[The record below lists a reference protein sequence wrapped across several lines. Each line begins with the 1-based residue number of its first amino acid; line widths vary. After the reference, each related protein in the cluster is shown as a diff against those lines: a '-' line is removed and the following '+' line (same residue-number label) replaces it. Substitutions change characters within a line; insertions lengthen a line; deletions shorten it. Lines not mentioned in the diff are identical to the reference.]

1 MSHRARSSAR
11 RPSVPAWRPTR
22 LVLALP
28 AWFLHA
34 AVLAQDAPAAP
45 AAQTVVVTGS
55 NVRRTDSETPSPVQV
70 LTAADI
76 KNSGYTS
83 IGDVLHNITAN
94 NMGSLSQSAPSAFA
108 AGGSGVA
115 LRGLTVGATLVLID
129 GHRMA
134 SYPMPDDGERDFV
147 DISSIPIDAIER
159 IEVLKDG
166 ASAVYGSDA
175 IAGVVNVILK
185 KTFTGLTMSAETGLS
200 SHGDGA
206 TQHASITTGWGS
218 LDKDGQN
225 AYISVEARHANSILL
240 KSRPYLARTD
250 WTPYGGAN
258 LTQGTGPTDT
268 SGQVGVL
275 TGAGGAPSGASS
287 GAGSGTGYLLD
298 ANSKPVDFYP
308 GCTSAQAQADQC
320 GYSNPH
326 QTLSPSTTNLDVMGR
341 YTKSLAGGWQ
351 ANLQGSLLRSEAH
364 QVGLYNN
371 AAATGMGIGG
381 NGGGLNLFHFGPGS
395 APTPAFPDSFP
406 FVLTV
411 PANYPGNTTGDTAP
425 LVYDFRDIGPLEQT
439 VVSTSYRAVAELAGS
454 IGEWDLNGSVG
465 FTRVGTKASFHHYID
480 FPALQD
486 ALDNGSYLVDGSNSA
501 AVLATVAPN
510 ASSTSTNSLTFVSAR
525 ANRTLATLPGGD
537 LGLGIGADFTH
548 RDLKELFP
556 QSFVNGSQAI
566 GIYSFAKGKQ
576 SVSAAYAELVA
587 PVTKQLE
594 LDLAGR
600 VDHYDTT
607 GTSATPKAGFKF
619 TPVQELTLRGTF
631 SKGFRAP
638 NPAEVGDAGSTSG
651 FVGNLRD
658 PVYCPTSPANP
669 LGAPLPNLPQGMINP
684 CDIALQEL
692 QLSAPHLKPE
702 KSTSFTIGTIFEP
715 NKTYSATLD
724 YYHITVRNQIISVG
738 QLGQTGLD
746 DAAALGTI
754 IYRDSSQNILY
765 DTYPFINANTTT
777 TSGVD
782 LDLVGKYDLHEA
794 GQLKAEVQVSYM
806 LQYDLTTA
814 SGKFHLAGTH
824 GPAFVSE
831 DTGTPRTRGAFTLTW
846 GKGPFEIAGT
856 VNYISH
862 YSVLDPSEQISDCAT
877 ALSSVFPQDPNSNT
891 VVQPPSRFCHVGAFT
906 ELNVVARY
914 NVDTHLQL
922 HAGVTNL
929 LNKKAPYDLQT
940 FGAPGNGAE
949 QGGAPYNPSYH
960 QDGAVGP
967 MITLGGT
974 YTF

>member
-1 MSHRARSSAR
+1 MSSPKRSL
-11 RPSVPAWRPTR
+11 PMWRPAT
-22 LVLALP
+22 LVVALP
-28 AWFLHA
+28 VWLVHG
-34 AVLAQDAPAAP
+34 AVLAQDAAP
-45 AAQTVVVTGS
+45 AAAAQQVVVTGS
-55 NVRRTDSETPSPVQV
+55 NIRRTDTETPSPVQV
-70 LTAADI
+70 LTAEDI

-83 IGDVLHNITAN
+83 VGDVLHNITAN

-147 DISSIPIDAIER
+147 DISSIPIEAIER

-185 KTFTGLTMSAETGLS
+185 KSFTGLTLSAETGVS

-206 TQHASITTGWGS
+206 TQHGSIMAGWGD
-218 LDKDGQN
+218 LEKDGQN
-225 AYISVEARHANSILL
+225 AYVALEGRHANAILL
-240 KSRPYLARTD
+240 KNRSYLARTD

-258 LTQGTGPTDT
+258 LTQGTD
-268 SGQVGVL
+268 SG
-275 TGAGGAPSGASS
+275 ADSGASS
-287 GAGSGTGYLLD
+287 GAGSGTGYLVD
-298 ANSKPVDFYP
+298 ANGNKTYYP
-308 GCTSAQAQADQC
+308 GCTATPAAADQC
-320 GYSNPH
+320 GYKNPY
-326 QTLSPSTTNLDVMGR
+326 QTLSPSTTNLDLLGR
-341 YTKSLAGGWQ
+341 YTKTLGDGWQ
-351 ANLQGSLLRSEAH
+351 ANLQGSMLRSEAH

-371 AAATGMGIGG
+371 AAATGVGSGG

-411 PANYPGNTTGDTAP
+411 PSTYPGNTTGDTAN
-425 LVYDFRDIGPLEQT
+425 LLYDFTDIGPLEQT
-439 VVSTSYRAVAELAGS
+439 TVTTSYRAVAELAGS
-454 IGEWDLNGSVG
+454 IGDWDLNGSVG
-465 FTRVGTKASFHHYID
+465 YTRAATKASFYHYID

-486 ALDNGSYLVDGSNSA
+486 ALNDGSYLVDGTNSQA
-501 AVLATVAPN
+501 ELNTVAPG
-510 ASSTSTNSLTFVSAR
+510 ASSTSTNDLYFVSAR
-525 ANRTLATLPGGD
+525 GGTTLADLPGGP
-537 LGLGIGADFTH
+537 LGLSIGADFTH
-548 RDLKELFP
+548 RQLHELFP
-556 QSFVNGSQAI
+556 PSFVNGSQAI
-566 GIYSFAKGKQ
+566 GIYSFAEGKQ
-576 SVSAAYAELVA
+576 TVSAAYAEVVA

-594 LDLAGR
+594 LDVAGR

-619 TPVQELTLRGTF
+619 TPVQEFTLRGTF

-651 FVGNLRD
+651 FVGNLHD
-658 PVYCPTSPANP
+658 PVYCP
-669 LGAPLPNLPQGMINP
+669 GGVVQPNLPPGMLDP
-684 CDIALQEL
+684 CNIALQEL

-702 KSTSFTIGTIFEP
+702 KSTSFTLGTIFEP

-724 YYHITVRNQIISVG
+724 YYHITIRNQIISVG
-738 QLGQTGLD
+738 QLGQLGLD
-746 DAAALGTI
+746 DAAQLGTT
-754 IYRDSSQNILY
+754 IYRDSNQNILY

-782 LDLVGKYDLHEA
+782 LDVVGKYDLHEA
-794 GQLKAEVQVSYM
+794 GHLKAEVQVSYM
-806 LQYDLTTA
+806 IAYDLTAQGVTY
-814 SGKFHLAGTH
+814 HLAGTH

-831 DTGTPRTRGAFTLTW
+831 DTGTPRTRGAFSLTW
-846 GKGPFEIAGT
+846 DKGPFEIEGT

-862 YSVLDPSEQISDCAT
+862 YSVTDPSEGIPDCAT
-877 ALSSVFPQDPNSNT
+877 ALSSVFPNGN
-891 VVQPPSRFCHVGAFT
+891 VPSQFCHVGSFT

-914 NVDTHLQL
+914 NWDEHLQL

-940 FGAPGNGAE
+940 FGSPGNGAE

-967 MITLGGT
+967 MITVGAT

>member
-1 MSHRARSSAR
+1 MSSPIRSLAK
-11 RPSVPAWRPTR
+11 WRPAQ
-22 LVLALP
+22 LVVALP
-28 AWFLHA
+28 IWLIHGA
-34 AVLAQDAPAAP
+34 AVAQDAPTAQS
-45 AAQTVVVTGS
+45 QTVTVTGS
-55 NVRRTDSETPSPVQV
+55 NVRRTDSETPSPVEV
-70 LTAADI
+70 ITAKDI

-83 IGDVLHNITAN
+83 VGDVLHNITAN

-185 KTFTGLTMSAETGLS
+185 KSFTGLTMSAETGIS

-206 TQHASITTGWGS
+206 TQHASITTGWGDLS
-218 LDKDGQN
+218 KDGQN
-225 AYISVEARHANSILL
+225 AYISLEGRHANSILL

-258 LTQGTGPTDT
+258 LTQGTA
-268 SGQVGVL
+268 SG
-275 TGAGGAPSGASS
+275 ADSGASS
-287 GAGSGTGYLLD
+287 GAGSGTGVLTDSSGNPLVY
-298 ANSKPVDFYP
+298 YP
-308 GCTSAQAQADQC
+308 GCTATQAAADQC
-320 GYSNPH
+320 GYRNPY
-326 QTLSPSTTNLDVMGR
+326 QTLSPSTTNLDVLGR
-341 YTKSLAGGWQ
+341 YTKNLSGGWQ
-351 ANLQGSLLRSEAH
+351 ANFQGSMLRSEAH

-371 AAATGMGIGG
+371 AAATGVGSGG
-381 NGGGLNLFHFGPGS
+381 NGGGLNLFHFGPGA

-411 PANYPGNTTGDTAP
+411 PATYPGNTTGDTAN
-425 LVYDFRDIGPLEQT
+425 LLYDFPDIGPLEQT
-439 VVSTSYRAVAELAGS
+439 TVTTSYRAVAELAGS
-454 IGEWDLNGSVG
+454 IGDWDLNGSVG
-465 FTRVGTKASFHHYID
+465 WTRAATRASFHHYID
-480 FPALQD
+480 FPAMQD
-486 ALDNGSYLVDGSNSA
+486 ALDSGSYLVGGPNSA
-501 AVLATVAPN
+501 AELATVAPN
-510 ASSTSTNSLTFVSAR
+510 ASSTSTNDLTFASVRGST
-525 ANRTLATLPGGD
+525 TLAELSGGP
-537 LGLGIGADFTH
+537 LGLSIGADFTH
-548 RDLKELFP
+548 RQLKELFP
-556 QSFVNGSQAI
+556 PSFVNGSQAI
-566 GIYSFAKGKQ
+566 GIYSFAEGKQ
-576 SVSAAYAELVA
+576 TVSAAYAELVA

-594 LDLAGR
+594 LDVAGR
-600 VDHYDTT
+600 VDHYNTT

-619 TPVQELTLRGTF
+619 TPVHEFTLRGTF

-638 NPAEVGDAGSTSG
+638 NPAETGNAGSTSG
-651 FVGNLRD
+651 FVGNLHD
-658 PVYCPTSPANP
+658 PVYCPNGNVQPDLPA
-669 LGAPLPNLPQGMINP
+669 GMLDP
-684 CDIALQEL
+684 CNIALQEL
-692 QLSAPHLKPE
+692 QLSSPHLKPE
-702 KSTSFTIGTIFEP
+702 KSTSFTLGTIFEP

-724 YYHITVRNQIISVG
+724 YYHITIRNQIISVG

-746 DAAALGTI
+746 DAASLGTI

-777 TSGVD
+777 TSGLD
-782 LDLVGKYDLHEA
+782 LDVIGKYDLHEA

-806 LQYDLTTA
+806 LQYDLTA
-814 SGKFHLAGTH
+814 QGVKYHLAGTH

-862 YSVLDPSEQISDCAT
+862 YSVTDPSEGIPDCDT
-877 ALSSVFPQDPNSNT
+877 ALSSVFPDGGA
-891 VVQPPSRFCHVGAFT
+891 PSKFCHVSSFT

-914 NVDTHLQL
+914 NWDEHLQL

-940 FGAPGNGAE
+940 FGSPGNGAE

-967 MITLGGT
+967 MFTIGAS

>member
-1 MSHRARSSAR
+1 MSNPIRSLAK
-11 RPSVPAWRPTR
+11 WRPAQF
-22 LVLALP
+22 VVALP
-28 AWFLHA
+28 VWLIHGAGY
-34 AVLAQDAPAAP
+34 AQDTPAAP
-45 AAQTVVVTGS
+45 AAQQVIVTGS

-83 IGDVLHNITAN
+83 VGDVLHNITAN

-185 KTFTGLTMSAETGLS
+185 KSFTGLTMSAETGAS

-206 TQHASITTGWGS
+206 TQHASIMAGWGDLS
-218 LDKDGQN
+218 KDGQN
-225 AYISVEARHANSILL
+225 GYIAIEGRHANAILL
-240 KSRPYLARTD
+240 KNRPYLARTD

-258 LTQGTGPTDT
+258 LTQGTD
-268 SGQVGVL
+268 SGAV
-275 TGAGGAPSGASS
+275 SGASS
-287 GAGSGTGYLLD
+287 GAGSGTGVLTDTSGNPLVY
-298 ANSKPVDFYP
+298 YP
-308 GCTSAQAQADQC
+308 GCTATQAAADQC
-320 GYSNPH
+320 GYKNPY

-341 YTKSLAGGWQ
+341 YTKNLAGGWQ
-351 ANLQGSLLRSEAH
+351 ANVQGSMLRSEAH
-364 QVGLYNN
+364 QVGLFNN
-371 AAATGMGIGG
+371 AAATGVGIGG
-381 NGGGLNLFHFGPGS
+381 NGGGLNLFHFGPGA

-411 PANYPGNTTGDTAP
+411 PSTYPGNTTGDTAN
-425 LVYDFRDIGPLEQT
+425 LLYDFTDIGPLEQT
-439 VVSTSYRAVAELAGS
+439 TVTTSYRAVAELAGS
-454 IGEWDLNGSVG
+454 IGDWDVNGSLG
-465 FTRVGTKASFHHYID
+465 YTRAATKASFYHYID
-480 FPALQD
+480 FPAMQD
-486 ALDNGSYLVDGSNSA
+486 ALNSGSYLVDGTNSA
-501 AVLATVAPN
+501 AELATVAPG
-510 ASSTSTNSLTFVSAR
+510 ASSTSTNDLMFASVRGGT
-525 ANRTLATLPGGD
+525 TLADLSGGP
-537 LGLGIGADFTH
+537 LGLSIGADFTH
-548 RDLKELFP
+548 RQLKELFP
-556 QSFVNGSQAI
+556 PSFVNGSQAI
-566 GIYSFAKGKQ
+566 GIYSFAEGKQ
-576 SVSAAYAELVA
+576 TVSAAYAELVA

-594 LDLAGR
+594 LDVAGR

-619 TPVQELTLRGTF
+619 TPVQEFTLRGTF

-638 NPAEVGDAGSTSG
+638 NPAEIGDAGSTSG
-651 FVGNLRD
+651 FVGNLHD
-658 PVYCPTSPANP
+658 PVYCP
-669 LGAPLPNLPQGMINP
+669 GGVVQPNLPAGMLDHCN
-684 CDIALQEL
+684 IALQEL
-692 QLSAPHLKPE
+692 QLSSPHLKPE
-702 KSTSFTIGTIFEP
+702 KSTSFTLGTIFEP

-724 YYHITVRNQIISVG
+724 YYHITIRNQIISVG

-746 DAAALGTI
+746 DAAALGTT

-777 TSGVD
+777 TSGLD
-782 LDLVGKYDLHEA
+782 LDVVGKYDLHEA
-794 GQLKAEVQVSYM
+794 GHLKAEVQVSYM
-806 LQYDLTTA
+806 LQYDLTTQ
-814 SGKFHLAGTH
+814 SGTFHLAGTH

-856 VNYISH
+856 VNYISR
-862 YSVLDPSEQISDCAT
+862 YSVTDPSEQIDTCAE
-877 ALSSVFPQDPNSNT
+877 ALSSVFPDGN
-891 VVQPPSRFCHVGAFT
+891 VPSKFCHVGSFT

-914 NVDTHLQL
+914 TWNEHLQL

-940 FGAPGNGAE
+940 FGSPGNGAE

-967 MITLGGT
+967 MITVGGT

>member
-1 MSHRARSSAR
+1 MSSPIRSLAK
-11 RPSVPAWRPTR
+11 WRPAQ
-22 LVLALP
+22 LVVALP
-28 AWFLHA
+28 IWLIHGA
-34 AVLAQDAPAAP
+34 AVAQDAPTAQS
-45 AAQTVVVTGS
+45 QTVTVTGS
-55 NVRRTDSETPSPVQV
+55 NVRRTDSETPSPVEV
-70 LTAADI
+70 ITAKDI

-83 IGDVLHNITAN
+83 VGDVLHNITAN

-185 KTFTGLTMSAETGLS
+185 KSFTGLTMSAETGIS

-206 TQHASITTGWGS
+206 TQHASITTGWGDLS
-218 LDKDGQN
+218 KDGQN
-225 AYISVEARHANSILL
+225 AYISLEGRHANSILL

-258 LTQGTGPTDT
+258 LTQGTA
-268 SGQVGVL
+268 SG
-275 TGAGGAPSGASS
+275 ADSGASS
-287 GAGSGTGYLLD
+287 GAGSGTGVLTDSSGNPLVY
-298 ANSKPVDFYP
+298 YP
-308 GCTSAQAQADQC
+308 GCTATQAAADQC
-320 GYSNPH
+320 GYRNPY
-326 QTLSPSTTNLDVMGR
+326 QTLSPSTTNLDVLGR
-341 YTKSLAGGWQ
+341 YTKNLSGGWQ
-351 ANLQGSLLRSEAH
+351 ANFQGSMLRSEAH

-371 AAATGMGIGG
+371 AAATGVGVGG
-381 NGGGLNLFHFGPGS
+381 NGGGLNLFHFGPGA

-411 PANYPGNTTGDTAP
+411 PATYPGNTTGDTAN
-425 LVYDFRDIGPLEQT
+425 LLYDFTDIGPLEQT
-439 VVSTSYRAVAELAGS
+439 TVTTSYRAVAELAGS
-454 IGEWDLNGSVG
+454 IGDWDLNGSVG
-465 FTRVGTKASFHHYID
+465 WTRAATRASFHHYID
-480 FPALQD
+480 FPAMQD
-486 ALDNGSYLVDGSNSA
+486 ALDSGSYLVGGPNSA
-501 AVLATVAPN
+501 AELATVAPN
-510 ASSTSTNSLTFVSAR
+510 ASSTSTNDLTFASVRGST
-525 ANRTLATLPGGD
+525 TLAELSGGP
-537 LGLGIGADFTH
+537 LGLSIGADFTH
-548 RDLKELFP
+548 RQLKELFP
-556 QSFVNGSQAI
+556 PSFVNGSQAI
-566 GIYSFAKGKQ
+566 GIYSFAEGKQ
-576 SVSAAYAELVA
+576 TVSAAYAELVA

-594 LDLAGR
+594 LDVAGR
-600 VDHYDTT
+600 VDHYNIT

-619 TPVQELTLRGTF
+619 TPVHEFTLRGTF

-638 NPAEVGDAGSTSG
+638 NPAETGNAGSTSG
-651 FVGNLRD
+651 FVGNLHD
-658 PVYCPTSPANP
+658 PVYCPNGNVQPDLPA
-669 LGAPLPNLPQGMINP
+669 GMLDP
-684 CDIALQEL
+684 CNIALQEL
-692 QLSAPHLKPE
+692 QLSSPHLKPE
-702 KSTSFTIGTIFEP
+702 KSTSFTLGTIFEP

-724 YYHITVRNQIISVG
+724 YYHITIRNQIISVG

-746 DAAALGTI
+746 DAASLGTI

-777 TSGVD
+777 TSGLD
-782 LDLVGKYDLHEA
+782 LDMIGKYDLHEA

-806 LQYDLTTA
+806 LQYDLTA
-814 SGKFHLAGTH
+814 QGVKYHLAGTH

-862 YSVLDPSEQISDCAT
+862 YSVTDPSEGIPDCDT
-877 ALSSVFPQDPNSNT
+877 ALSSVFPDGGA
-891 VVQPPSRFCHVGAFT
+891 PSKFCHVSSFT

-914 NVDTHLQL
+914 NWDEHLQL

-940 FGAPGNGAE
+940 FGSPGNGAE

-967 MITLGGT
+967 MFTIGAS

>member
-1 MSHRARSSAR
+1 MSSPIRSLAK
-11 RPSVPAWRPTR
+11 WRPAQ
-22 LVLALP
+22 LVVALP
-28 AWFLHA
+28 IWLIHGA
-34 AVLAQDAPAAP
+34 AVAQDAPTAQS
-45 AAQTVVVTGS
+45 QTVTVTGS
-55 NVRRTDSETPSPVQV
+55 NVRRTDSETPSPVEV
-70 LTAADI
+70 ITAKDI

-83 IGDVLHNITAN
+83 VGDVLHNITAN

-185 KTFTGLTMSAETGLS
+185 KSFTGLTMSAETGIS

-206 TQHASITTGWGS
+206 TQHASITTGWGDLS
-218 LDKDGQN
+218 KDGQN
-225 AYISVEARHANSILL
+225 AYISLEGRHANSILL

-258 LTQGTGPTDT
+258 LTQGTA
-268 SGQVGVL
+268 SG
-275 TGAGGAPSGASS
+275 ADSGASS
-287 GAGSGTGYLLD
+287 GAGSGTGVLTDSSGNPLVY
-298 ANSKPVDFYP
+298 YP
-308 GCTSAQAQADQC
+308 GCTATQAAADQC
-320 GYSNPH
+320 GYRNPY
-326 QTLSPSTTNLDVMGR
+326 QTLSPSTTNLDVLGR
-341 YTKSLAGGWQ
+341 YTKNLSGGWQ
-351 ANLQGSLLRSEAH
+351 ANFQGSMLRSEAH

-371 AAATGMGIGG
+371 AAATGVGSGG
-381 NGGGLNLFHFGPGS
+381 NGGGLNLFHFGPGA

-411 PANYPGNTTGDTAP
+411 PATYPGNTTGDTAN
-425 LVYDFRDIGPLEQT
+425 LLYDFTDIGPLEQT
-439 VVSTSYRAVAELAGS
+439 TVTTSYRAVAELAGS
-454 IGEWDLNGSVG
+454 IGDWDLNGSVG
-465 FTRVGTKASFHHYID
+465 WTRAATRASFHHYID
-480 FPALQD
+480 FPAMQD
-486 ALDNGSYLVDGSNSA
+486 ALDSGSYLVGGPNSA
-501 AVLATVAPN
+501 AELATVAPN
-510 ASSTSTNSLTFVSAR
+510 ASSTSTNDLTFASVRGST
-525 ANRTLATLPGGD
+525 TLAELSGGP
-537 LGLGIGADFTH
+537 LGLSIGADFTH
-548 RDLKELFP
+548 RQLKELFP
-556 QSFVNGSQAI
+556 PSFVNGSQAI
-566 GIYSFAKGKQ
+566 GIYSFAEGKQ
-576 SVSAAYAELVA
+576 TVGAAYAELVA

-594 LDLAGR
+594 LDVAGR
-600 VDHYDTT
+600 VDHYNTT

-619 TPVQELTLRGTF
+619 TPVHEFTLRGTF

-638 NPAEVGDAGSTSG
+638 NPAETGNAGSTSG
-651 FVGNLRD
+651 FVGNLHD
-658 PVYCPTSPANP
+658 PVYCPNGNVQPDLPA
-669 LGAPLPNLPQGMINP
+669 GMLDP
-684 CDIALQEL
+684 CNIALQEL
-692 QLSAPHLKPE
+692 QLSSPHLKPE
-702 KSTSFTIGTIFEP
+702 KSTSFTLGTIFEP

-724 YYHITVRNQIISVG
+724 YYHITIRNQIISVG

-746 DAAALGTI
+746 DAASLGTI

-777 TSGVD
+777 TSGLD
-782 LDLVGKYDLHEA
+782 LDVIGKYDLHEA

-806 LQYDLTTA
+806 LQYDLTA
-814 SGKFHLAGTH
+814 QGVKYHLAGTH

-862 YSVLDPSEQISDCAT
+862 YSVTDPSEGIPDCDT
-877 ALSSVFPQDPNSNT
+877 ALSSVFPDGGA
-891 VVQPPSRFCHVGAFT
+891 PSKFCHVSSFT

-914 NVDTHLQL
+914 NWDEHLQL

-940 FGAPGNGAE
+940 FGSPGNGAE

-967 MITLGGT
+967 MFTIGAS

>member
-1 MSHRARSSAR
+1 MSSPIRNRAQ
-11 RPSVPAWRPTR
+11 WRPAQF
-22 LVLALP
+22 VVALP
-28 AWFLHA
+28 VWFIHCA
-34 AVLAQDAPAAP
+34 GFAQDAPAAP
-45 AAQTVVVTGS
+45 AAPVAQQQVVVTGS

-70 LTAADI
+70 LTAAEI

-83 IGDVLHNITAN
+83 VGDVLHNITAN

-185 KTFTGLTMSAETGLS
+185 KSYTGLTMSAETGMS

-206 TQHASITTGWGS
+206 TQHASLMGGWGN
-218 LDKDGQN
+218 LPTDGQN
-225 AYISVEARHANSILL
+225 AYIAIEGRHANSILL
-240 KSRPYLARTD
+240 KNRPYLARTD

-258 LTQGTGPTDT
+258 LTQGTD
-268 SGQVGVL
+268 SGSV
-275 TGAGGAPSGASS
+275 SGASS
-287 GAGSGTGYLLD
+287 GAGSGTGVLTD
-298 ANSKPVDFYP
+298 ASGNPLVYYP
-308 GCTSAQAQADQC
+308 GCTATQAAADQC
-320 GYSNPH
+320 GYKNPY
-326 QTLSPSTTNLDVMGR
+326 QTLSPSTTNFDVMGR
-341 YTKSLAGGWQ
+341 YTKNLGDGWQ
-351 ANLQGSLLRSEAH
+351 ANFQGSMLRSEAH
-364 QVGLYNN
+364 QVGLFNN
-371 AAATGMGIGG
+371 AAATGVGIGG
-381 NGGGLNLFHFGPGS
+381 NGGGVNLFHFGPGS

-411 PANYPGNTTGDTAP
+411 PANYPGNTTGDTAN
-425 LVYDFRDIGPLEQT
+425 LLYDFTDIGPLEQT
-439 VVSTSYRAVAELAGS
+439 TVTTSYRAVAELAGS
-454 IGEWDLNGSVG
+454 IGDWDLNGSVG
-465 FTRVGTKASFHHYID
+465 YTRAATKASFYHYID

-486 ALDNGSYLVDGSNSA
+486 ALDSGSYLVDGSNSA
-501 AVLATVAPN
+501 AELATVAPG
-510 ASSTSTNSLTFVSAR
+510 ASSTSTNDLYFVSAR
-525 ANRTLATLPGGD
+525 AGTTLADLPGGP
-537 LGLGIGADFTH
+537 LGLSIGADFTH
-548 RDLKELFP
+548 RQLHELFP
-556 QSFVNGSQAI
+556 PSFVSGSQAI
-566 GIYSFAKGKQ
+566 GIYSFAEGKQ
-576 SVSAAYAELVA
+576 TVSAAYAELVA

-594 LDLAGR
+594 LDVAGR
-600 VDHYDTT
+600 VDHYDLT

-619 TPVQELTLRGTF
+619 TPVQEFTLRGTF

-651 FVGNLRD
+651 FVGNLHD
-658 PVYCPTSPANP
+658 PVYCP
-669 LGAPLPNLPQGMINP
+669 GGVVQPNLPPGMLDP
-684 CDIALQEL
+684 CNIALQEL
-692 QLSAPHLKPE
+692 QLSSPHLKPE
-702 KSTSFTIGTIFEP
+702 KSTSFTAGLIFEP

-724 YYHITVRNQIISVG
+724 YYHITIRDQIISVG

-746 DAAALGTI
+746 DAAALGTT
-754 IYRDSSQNILY
+754 IYRDSNQNILY

-782 LDLVGKYDLHEA
+782 LDVVGKYDLHEA
-794 GQLKAEVQVSYM
+794 GHLKAEVQVSYM
-806 LQYDLTTA
+806 IAYDLTAQGVTY
-814 SGKFHLAGTH
+814 HLAGTH

-831 DTGTPRTRGAFTLTW
+831 DTGTPRTRGAFSLTW
-846 GKGPFEIAGT
+846 DKGPFEIEGT

-862 YSVLDPSEQISDCAT
+862 YSVTDPSEGIPDCAT
-877 ALSSVFPQDPNSNT
+877 ALSSVFPNGN
-891 VVQPPSRFCHVGAFT
+891 VPSQFCHVGSFT

-914 NVDTHLQL
+914 NWDEHLQV

-940 FGAPGNGAE
+940 FGSPGNGAE

-967 MITLGGT
+967 MITVGAT

>member
-1 MSHRARSSAR
+1 MSSPIRSLAK
-11 RPSVPAWRPTR
+11 WRPAQ
-22 LVLALP
+22 LVVVLP
-28 AWFLHA
+28 VWLIHGAGY
-34 AVLAQDAPAAP
+34 AQDAPVAQP
-45 AAQTVVVTGS
+45 AQQVTVTGS
-55 NVRRTDSETPSPVQV
+55 NVRRTDTETPSPVQV
-70 LTAADI
+70 MTAADI

-185 KTFTGLTMSAETGLS
+185 KQFTGLTMSAESGIS

-206 TQHASITTGWGS
+206 TQHASITGGIGDLS
-218 LDKDGQN
+218 KDGQN
-225 AYISVEARHANSILL
+225 AYISLEARHANSILL
-240 KSRPYLARTD
+240 RKRPYLARTD

-258 LTQGTGPTDT
+258 LTQGTD
-268 SGQVGVL
+268 SG
-275 TGAGGAPSGASS
+275 ADSGASS
-287 GAGSGTGYLLD
+287 GAGSGTGYL
-298 ANSKPVDFYP
+298 VDGAGNRTWFP
-308 GCTSAQAQADQC
+308 GCTNTQAAADQC
-320 GYSNPH
+320 GYSNPY
-326 QTLSPSTTNLDVMGR
+326 QTLSPETTNLDAMGR
-341 YTKSLAGGWQ
+341 YTKNLGSGWQ
-351 ANLQGSLLRSEAH
+351 ANFQGSVLRSEAH
-364 QVGLYNN
+364 QVGLFNN
-371 AAATGMGIGG
+371 AAATGVGSGG

-411 PANYPGNTTGDTAP
+411 PATYPGNTTGDTAA

-439 VVSTSYRAVAELAGS
+439 TVSTSYRAVAELAGS
-454 IGEWDLNGSVG
+454 IGDWDLNGSLG
-465 FTRVGTKASFHHYID
+465 YTRVGTRASFSHYID

-486 ALDNGSYLVDGSNSA
+486 ALDSGTYLVDGTNSA
-501 AVLATVAPN
+501 ATLAAVAPS
-510 ASSTSTNSLTFVSAR
+510 ASSTSTNELTFASVR
-525 ANRTLATLPGGD
+525 AGTTLADLAGGP
-537 LGLGIGADFTH
+537 LGLSIGADFTH
-548 RDLKELFP
+548 RQLHELFP
-556 QSFVNGSQAI
+556 PSFVNGSQAI
-566 GIYSFAKGKQ
+566 GIYSFAEGSQ
-576 SVSAAYAELVA
+576 TVSAAYAELVA
-587 PVTKQLE
+587 PFTKQLE
-594 LDLAGR
+594 IDVAGR
-600 VDHYDTT
+600 VDHYNLT

-619 TPVQELTLRGTF
+619 TPVQEFTLRGTF

-638 NPAEVGDAGSTSG
+638 NPAETGNAGSTSG
-651 FVGNLRD
+651 FVGNLHD
-658 PVYCPTSPANP
+658 PVYCPN
-669 LGAPLPNLPQGMINP
+669 GNVQPNLPAGMLDP
-684 CDIALQEL
+684 CNIALQEL
-692 QLSAPHLKPE
+692 QLSSPHLKPE
-702 KSTSFTIGTIFEP
+702 KSTSFTLGTIFEP

-724 YYHITVRNQIISVG
+724 YYHITIRDQIISVG

-746 DAAALGTI
+746 DAASLGTI

-777 TSGVD
+777 TSGLD
-782 LDLVGKYDLHEA
+782 LDVVGKYDLHEA
-794 GQLKAEVQVSYM
+794 GRLKAEVQVSYM
-806 LQYDLTTA
+806 LQYDLTA
-814 SGKFHLAGTH
+814 QGVKYHLAGTH

-856 VNYISH
+856 VNYISR
-862 YSVLDPSEQISDCAT
+862 YSVTDPSEGIPDCDS
-877 ALSSVFPQDPNSNT
+877 ALSSVFPDGGA
-891 VVQPPSRFCHVGAFT
+891 PSKFCHVGSFT

-914 NVDTHLQL
+914 NWDEHLQL
-922 HAGVTNL
+922 HGGVTNL

-940 FGAPGNGAE
+940 FGSPGNGAE

-967 MITLGGT
+967 MFTIGAT

>member
-1 MSHRARSSAR
+1 MSSSLR
-11 RPSVPAWRPTR
+11 RLATWQPAH
-22 LVLALP
+22 LVVALP
-28 AWFLHA
+28 IWLIHG
-34 AVLAQDAPAAP
+34 AVVAQDAPATP
-45 AAQTVVVTGS
+45 AAQQVTVTGS

-70 LTAADI
+70 LTAAEI

-83 IGDVLHNITAN
+83 VGDVLHNITAN

-115 LRGLTVGATLVLID
+115 LRGLTVGATLVLIY

-185 KTFTGLTMSAETGLS
+185 KQFTGLIMSAETGMS
-200 SHGDGA
+200 SKGDGA
-206 TQHASITTGWGS
+206 TQHASITAGIGDLS
-218 LDKDGQN
+218 KDGQN

-240 KSRPYLARTD
+240 KNRPYLARTD

-258 LTQGTGPTDT
+258 LSQGTGPSDQN
-268 SGQVGVL
+268 GL
-275 TGAGGAPSGASS
+275 TGQGGAPSGASS

-298 ANSKPVDFYP
+298 ANGLPTDYYA

-320 GYSNPH
+320 GYKNPY
-326 QTLSPSTTNLDVMGR
+326 QTLSPSTTNFDVMGR
-341 YTKSLAGGWQ
+341 YTKNLANGWQ
-351 ANLQGSLLRSEAH
+351 ANFQGSMLRSEAH
-364 QVGLYNN
+364 QVGLFNN
-371 AAATGMGIGG
+371 AAATGVGIGG

-439 VVSTSYRAVAELAGS
+439 TVTTSYRAVAELAGTV
-454 IGEWDLNGSVG
+454 GDWDLNGSLG
-465 FTRVGTKASFHHYID
+465 YTRAATKASFYHYID

-486 ALDNGSYLVDGSNSA
+486 ALNDGTYLVDGTNSA
-501 AVLATVAPN
+501 AVLAAVAPG
-510 ASSTSTNSLTFVSAR
+510 ASSTSHNDLMFASVR
-525 ANRTLATLPGGD
+525 AGTTLADLAGGP
-537 LGLGIGADFTH
+537 LGLSIGADFTH
-548 RDLKELFP
+548 RQLKELFP
-556 QSFVNGSQAI
+556 PSFVNGSQAI
-566 GIYSFAKGKQ
+566 GIYSFAEGKQ
-576 SVSAAYAELVA
+576 TVSAAYAELVA

-594 LDLAGR
+594 IDVAGR

-619 TPVQELTLRGTF
+619 TPVQELVLRGTF

-651 FVGNLRD
+651 FVGNLHD
-658 PVYCPTSPANP
+658 PVYCPNGPQTASNP
-669 LGAPLPNLPQGMINP
+669 NGGPIANLPDGMLDP
-684 CDIALQEL
+684 CNIALQEL

-702 KSTSFTIGTIFEP
+702 KSTSFTLGAIFEP

-724 YYHITVRNQIISVG
+724 YYHITIRNQIISVG

-782 LDLVGKYDLHEA
+782 LDVVGKYNLGDA
-794 GQLKAEVQVSYM
+794 GHLKAEVQVSYM
-806 LQYDLTTA
+806 LQYDLTA
-814 SGKFHLAGTH
+814 QGVKYHLAGTH

-862 YSVLDPSEQISDCAT
+862 YSVTDPSEEIPDCDT
-877 ALSSVFPQDPNSNT
+877 ALSSVFPDGGA
-891 VVQPPSRFCHVGAFT
+891 PSRFCHVGSFT

-914 NVDTHLQL
+914 TWNEHLQL

-940 FGAPGNGAE
+940 FGSPGNGAE

-967 MITLGGT
+967 MITIGAT

>member
-1 MSHRARSSAR
+1 MSSPIRSLAK
-11 RPSVPAWRPTR
+11 WRPAQ
-22 LVLALP
+22 LVVALP
-28 AWFLHA
+28 VWLIHGAGY
-34 AVLAQDAPAAP
+34 AQDAPVAQP
-45 AAQTVVVTGS
+45 AQQVIVTGS

-70 LTAADI
+70 LTAAEI

-83 IGDVLHNITAN
+83 VGDVLHNITAN

-185 KTFTGLTMSAETGLS
+185 KSFTGLTMSAETGIS
-200 SHGDGA
+200 GHGDGA
-206 TQHASITTGWGS
+206 TQHASIMTGWGDLS
-218 LDKDGQN
+218 KDGQN
-225 AYISVEARHANSILL
+225 AYIAIEGRHANSILL
-240 KSRPYLARTD
+240 KNRPYLARTD

-258 LTQGTGPTDT
+258 LTQGTD
-268 SGQVGVL
+268 SG
-275 TGAGGAPSGASS
+275 ASSGASS
-287 GAGSGTGYLLD
+287 GAGSGTGYLVD
-298 ANSKPVDFYP
+298 ANGNKTYYP
-308 GCTSAQAQADQC
+308 GCTQTQAAADQC
-320 GYSNPH
+320 GYSNPY
-326 QTLSPSTTNLDVMGR
+326 QTLSPSTTNLDILGR
-341 YTKSLAGGWQ
+341 YTKNLADGWQ
-351 ANLQGSLLRSEAH
+351 ANFQGSVLRSEAH
-364 QVGLYNN
+364 QVGLFNN
-371 AAATGMGIGG
+371 AAATGVGSGA
-381 NGGGLNLFHFGPGS
+381 NGGGVNLFHFGPGV
-395 APTPAFPDSFP
+395 APTPAFPNSFP

-411 PANYPGNTTGDTAP
+411 PATYPGNTTGDTAA

-439 VVSTSYRAVAELAGS
+439 TVSTSYRAVAELAGS
-454 IGEWDLNGSVG
+454 IGEWDVNGSLG
-465 FTRVGTKASFHHYID
+465 YTRVGTKASFYHYID

-486 ALDNGSYLVDGSNSA
+486 ALNSGSYLVDGTNSA
-501 AVLATVAPN
+501 AELNTVAPG
-510 ASSTSTNSLTFVSAR
+510 ASSTSTNELSFLSVR
-525 ANRTLATLPGGD
+525 GGRTLADLPGGP
-537 LGLGIGADFTH
+537 LGLSIGADFTH
-548 RDLKELFP
+548 RQLKELFP
-556 QSFVNGSQAI
+556 PSFVNGSQAI
-566 GIYSFAKGKQ
+566 GIYSFAEGKQ
-576 SVSAAYAELVA
+576 TVSAAYAELVA

-594 LDLAGR
+594 LDVAGR
-600 VDHYDTT
+600 VDHYDTY

-619 TPVQELTLRGTF
+619 TPVQEFTLRGTF

-638 NPAEVGDAGSTSG
+638 NPAEIGNAGSTSG
-651 FVGNLRD
+651 FVGNLYD
-658 PVYCPTSPANP
+658 PVYCPGGPINGGPIA
-669 LGAPLPNLPQGMINP
+669 NLPAGMLDP
-684 CDIALQEL
+684 CNIALQEL

-702 KSTSFTIGTIFEP
+702 KSTSFTVGTIFEP

-724 YYHITVRNQIISVG
+724 YYHITIRDQIISVG
-738 QLGQTGLD
+738 QLGQLGLNN
-746 DAAALGTI
+746 AAELGTT

-777 TSGVD
+777 TSGLD
-782 LDLVGKYDLHEA
+782 LDVVGKYDLHES
-794 GQLKAEVQVSYM
+794 GHLKAEVQVSYM
-806 LQYDLTTA
+806 LQYDLTAQGVTY
-814 SGKFHLAGTH
+814 HLAGTH

-862 YSVLDPSEQISDCAT
+862 YTVTDPSEGIPDCAT
-877 ALSSVFPQDPNSNT
+877 ALSSVFPNGN
-891 VVQPPSRFCHVGAFT
+891 VPSKFCHVGSFT

-914 NVDTHLQL
+914 NFDEHLQI

-967 MITLGGT
+967 MITVGGT

>member
-1 MSHRARSSAR
+1 MSSPIRSLAK
-11 RPSVPAWRPTR
+11 WRPAQ
-22 LVLALP
+22 LVVALP
-28 AWFLHA
+28 VWLIHGAGY
-34 AVLAQDAPAAP
+34 AQDAPVAP
-45 AAQTVVVTGS
+45 ATQQVIVTGS

-83 IGDVLHNITAN
+83 VGDVLHNITAN

-185 KTFTGLTMSAETGLS
+185 KSFKGLTMSAETGAS

-206 TQHASITTGWGS
+206 TQHASIMAGWGDLS
-218 LDKDGQN
+218 KDGQN
-225 AYISVEARHANSILL
+225 GYIAIEGRHANAILL

-258 LTQGTGPTDT
+258 LTQGTN
-268 SGQVGVL
+268 SG
-275 TGAGGAPSGASS
+275 ASSGASS
-287 GAGSGTGYLLD
+287 GAGSGTGYLVD
-298 ANSKPVDFYP
+298 ANGNPTDYYP
-308 GCTSAQAQADQC
+308 GCTATQAAADQC
-320 GYSNPH
+320 GYSNPY

-341 YTKSLAGGWQ
+341 YTKNLDGGWQ
-351 ANLQGSLLRSEAH
+351 ANFQGSVLRSEAH
-364 QVGLYNN
+364 QVGLFNN
-371 AAATGMGIGG
+371 AAATGVGSGG
-381 NGGGLNLFHFGPGS
+381 NGGGVNLFHFGPGV
-395 APTPAFPDSFP
+395 APTPAFTGSFP

-411 PANYPGNTTGDTAP
+411 PATYPGNTTGSAAP
-425 LVYDFRDIGPLEQT
+425 LVDDFLDIGPLEQT
-439 VVSTSYRAVAELAGS
+439 TLSTSYRAVAELAGS
-454 IGEWDLNGSVG
+454 IGEWDVNGSVG
-465 FTRVGTKASFHHYID
+465 YTRVGTKASFYHYID

-486 ALDNGSYLVDGSNSA
+486 ALNSGSYLVDGSNSA
-501 AVLATVAPN
+501 SELNTVAPG
-510 ASSTSTNSLTFVSAR
+510 ASSTSTNELSFLSVR
-525 ANRTLATLPGGD
+525 GGRTLADLSGGP
-537 LGLGIGADFTH
+537 LGLSIGADFTH
-548 RDLKELFP
+548 RQLKELFP
-556 QSFVNGSQAI
+556 PSFVNGSQAI
-566 GIYSFAKGKQ
+566 GIYSFAEGKQ
-576 SVSAAYAELVA
+576 TVSAAYAELVA

-594 LDLAGR
+594 LDVAGR
-600 VDHYDTT
+600 VDHYDTY

-619 TPVQELTLRGTF
+619 TPVQEFTLRGTF

-638 NPAEVGDAGSTSG
+638 NPAEIGNAGSTSG
-651 FVGNLRD
+651 FVGNLYD
-658 PVYCPTSPANP
+658 PVYCPGGPINGGPIA
-669 LGAPLPNLPQGMINP
+669 NLPAGMLNP
-684 CDIALQEL
+684 CNIALQEL

-702 KSTSFTIGTIFEP
+702 KSTSFTVGTIFEP

-724 YYHITVRNQIISVG
+724 YYHITIRDQIISVG
-738 QLGQTGLD
+738 QLGQLGLNN
-746 DAAALGTI
+746 AAELGTT
-754 IYRDSSQNILY
+754 IYRDASQNILY

-782 LDLVGKYDLHEA
+782 LDVVGKYDLHEA
-794 GQLKAEVQVSYM
+794 GHLKAEVQVSYM
-806 LQYDLTTA
+806 LQYDLTAQGVTY
-814 SGKFHLAGTH
+814 HLAGTH

-862 YSVLDPSEQISDCAT
+862 FSVTDPSEGIPDCAT
-877 ALSSVFPQDPNSNT
+877 ALSSVFPDGN
-891 VVQPPSRFCHVGAFT
+891 VPSKFCHVGSFT

-914 NVDTHLQL
+914 TWNEHLQL

-940 FGAPGNGAE
+940 FGSPGNGAE

-967 MITLGGT
+967 MITVGGT

>member
-1 MSHRARSSAR
+1 MSSPVRNLAK
-11 RPSVPAWRPTR
+11 WRPAT
-22 LVLALP
+22 LVVALP
-28 AWFLHA
+28 IWLVHG
-34 AVLAQDAPAAP
+34 AVYAQDTSAAQP
-45 AAQTVVVTGS
+45 AAQQVVVTGS

-70 LTAADI
+70 MTAQDI

-83 IGDVLHNITAN
+83 VGDVLHNITAN

-147 DISSIPIDAIER
+147 DISSIPMDAIER

-166 ASAVYGSDA
+166 ASAIYGSDA

-185 KTFTGLTMSAETGLS
+185 KSFTGLTMSAETGIS

-206 TQHASITTGWGS
+206 TQHASITTGWGDLS
-218 LDKDGQN
+218 KDGQN
-225 AYISVEARHANSILL
+225 AYVSVEGRHANSILL

-250 WTPYGGAN
+250 WTPYGGVN
-258 LTQGTGPTDT
+258 LTQGTA
-268 SGQVGVL
+268 SG
-275 TGAGGAPSGASS
+275 ADSGASS
-287 GAGSGTGYLLD
+287 GAGSGTGYLVD
-298 ANSKPVDFYP
+298 ANGNNTDYYA
-308 GCTSAQAQADQC
+308 GCTQAQATADQC
-320 GYSNPH
+320 GYRNPY
-326 QTLSPSTTNLDVMGR
+326 QTLSPSTTNLDVLGR
-341 YTKSLAGGWQ
+341 YTKNLGDGWQ
-351 ANLQGSLLRSEAH
+351 TNFQGSLLRSEAH
-364 QVGLYNN
+364 QVGLFNN
-371 AAATGMGIGG
+371 AAATGVGSGG
-381 NGGGLNLFHFGPGS
+381 NGGGLNLFHFGPGA

-411 PANYPGNTTGDTAP
+411 PSTYPGNTTGDTAA
-425 LVYDFRDIGPLEQT
+425 LVDDFRDIGPLEQT

-465 FTRVGTKASFHHYID
+465 YTRVSTKASFYHYID

-486 ALDNGSYLVDGSNSA
+486 ALNSDSYQVGGTNSQA
-501 AVLATVAPN
+501 ELNTVAPG
-510 ASSTSTNSLTFVSAR
+510 ASSTSTNELSFLSVR
-525 ANRTLATLPGGD
+525 GGRTLADLPGGAMA
-537 LGLGIGADFTH
+537 LSIGADFTH
-548 RDLKELFP
+548 RQLKELFP
-556 QSFVNGSQAI
+556 PSFVNGSQAI
-566 GIYSFAKGKQ
+566 GIYSFAEGKQ
-576 SVSAAYAELVA
+576 TVSAAYAELVA

-594 LDLAGR
+594 IDVAGR

-619 TPVQELTLRGTF
+619 TPVQEFTLRGTF

-638 NPAEVGDAGSTSG
+638 NPAETGNAGSTSG
-651 FVGNLRD
+651 FVGNLHD
-658 PVYCPTSPANP
+658 PVYCPNGVAQ
-669 LGAPLPNLPQGMINP
+669 PNLPSGMLDP
-684 CDIALQEL
+684 CNIALQEL
-692 QLSAPHLKPE
+692 QLSSPHLKPE
-702 KSTSFTIGTIFEP
+702 KSTSFTLGTIFEP

-724 YYHITVRNQIISVG
+724 YYHITIRDQIISVG

-746 DAAALGTI
+746 DAATLGTT

-777 TSGVD
+777 TSGLD
-782 LDLVGKYDLHEA
+782 LDVVGKYNLQEA
-794 GQLKAEVQVSYM
+794 GHLKAELQVSYM
-806 LQYDLTTA
+806 LQYDLTAQGVTY
-814 SGKFHLAGTH
+814 HLAGTH

-862 YSVLDPSEQISDCAT
+862 YSVTDPSEQIPDCAT
-877 ALSSVFPQDPNSNT
+877 ALSSVFPEGNA
-891 VVQPPSRFCHVGAFT
+891 PSQFCHVASFT

-914 NVDTHLQL
+914 NWDEHLQL

-967 MITLGGT
+967 MFTVGGT

>member
-1 MSHRARSSAR
+1 MSSSLTSLAK
-11 RPSVPAWRPTR
+11 WRPAQ
-22 LVLALP
+22 LVVALP
-28 AWFLHA
+28 IWLIHGA
-34 AVLAQDAPAAP
+34 AIAQDAPAAQS
-45 AAQTVVVTGS
+45 QTVVVTGS

-70 LTAADI
+70 VTAQDI

-147 DISSIPIDAIER
+147 DISSIPVDAIER

-185 KTFTGLTMSAETGLS
+185 KTFTGLTLSAETGIS

-206 TQHASITTGWGS
+206 TQHASITTGWGD
-218 LDKDGQN
+218 LAKDGQN
-225 AYISVEARHANSILL
+225 AYISIEGRHANSILL
-240 KSRPYLARTD
+240 RKRPYLARTD
-250 WTPYGGAN
+250 WRPYGGAD
-258 LTQGTGPTDT
+258 LTQGTD
-268 SGQVGVL
+268 SGSV
-275 TGAGGAPSGASS
+275 SGASS
-287 GAGSGTGYLLD
+287 GAGSGTGVLTD
-298 ANSKPVDFYP
+298 ASGNPLAYYP
-308 GCTSAQAQADQC
+308 GCTATQAAADQC
-320 GYSNPH
+320 GYKNPY

-341 YTKSLAGGWQ
+341 YTKNLSGGWQ
-351 ANLQGSLLRSEAH
+351 ANLQGSMLRSEAH

-371 AAATGMGIGG
+371 AAATGVGIGG

-411 PANYPGNTTGDTAP
+411 PATYPGNTTGDTAN
-425 LVYDFRDIGPLEQT
+425 LLYDFPDIGPLEQT
-439 VVSTSYRAVAELAGS
+439 TVTTSWRAVAELSGS
-454 IGEWDLNGSVG
+454 IGNWDLNGSLG
-465 FTRVGTKASFHHYID
+465 YTRAATRASFHHYID

-486 ALDNGSYLVDGSNSA
+486 ALDNGSYLVGGPNSA
-501 AVLATVAPN
+501 AVLASVAPG
-510 ASSTSTNSLTFVSAR
+510 ASSTSTNDLTFASVR
-525 ANRTLATLPGGD
+525 ASTTLADLAGGP
-537 LGLGIGADFTH
+537 LGLSIGADLTH
-548 RDLKELFP
+548 RQLKELFP
-556 QSFVNGSQAI
+556 PSFVNGSQAI
-566 GIYSFAKGKQ
+566 GIYSFAEGKQ
-576 SVSAAYAELVA
+576 TVSAAYAELVA
-587 PVTKQLE
+587 PLTKQLE
-594 LDLAGR
+594 LDVAGR
-600 VDHYDTT
+600 VDHYDST

-619 TPVQELTLRGTF
+619 TPVREFTLRGTF

-638 NPAEVGDAGSTSG
+638 NPAETGDAGSTSG
-651 FVGNLRD
+651 FVGNLHD
-658 PVYCPTSPANP
+658 PVYCPNGNVQPGLPA
-669 LGAPLPNLPQGMINP
+669 GMLDP
-684 CDIALQEL
+684 CNIALQEL

-702 KSTSFTIGTIFEP
+702 KSTSFTLGTIFEP

-724 YYHITVRNQIISVG
+724 YYHITIRNQIISVG

-754 IYRDSSQNILY
+754 IYRDASQNILY

-777 TSGVD
+777 TSGLD
-782 LDLVGKYDLHEA
+782 LDAIARYDLHDA
-794 GQLKAEVQVSYM
+794 GHLKAELQVSYM

-814 SGKFHLAGTH
+814 SGKFHLAGSH

-856 VNYISH
+856 LNYIGH
-862 YSVLDPSEQISDCAT
+862 YSVLDHSEQIDTCDQ
-877 ALSSVFPQDPNSNT
+877 ALSSVFPDGGTPA
-891 VVQPPSRFCHVGAFT
+891 RFCHVGSFT
-906 ELNVVARY
+906 ELNVVTRY
-914 NVDTHLQL
+914 NWDEHLQL

-929 LNKKAPYDLQT
+929 LNRKAPYDLQT

-967 MITLGGT
+967 MFTIGAT

>member
-1 MSHRARSSAR
+1 MSCSLRSLAN
-11 RPSVPAWRPTR
+11 WRPAT
-22 LVLALP
+22 LVVAVPIWLI
-28 AWFLHA
+28 HG
-34 AVLAQDAPAAP
+34 AVLAQDAPAVQS
-45 AAQTVVVTGS
+45 QTVTVTGS
-55 NVRRTDSETPSPVQV
+55 NVRRTDSETPSPVQSI
-70 LTAADI
+70 TAQDI

-185 KTFTGLTMSAETGLS
+185 KQFTGLTMSAETGIS

-206 TQHASITTGWGS
+206 TQHASITGGIGDLS
-218 LDKDGQN
+218 KDGQN
-225 AYISVEARHANSILL
+225 AYISLEARHANSILL
-240 KSRPYLARTD
+240 RKRPYLARTD

-258 LTQGTGPTDT
+258 LTQGTD
-268 SGQVGVL
+268 SG
-275 TGAGGAPSGASS
+275 ADSGASS
-287 GAGSGTGYLLD
+287 GAGSGTGYLVD
-298 ANSKPVDFYP
+298 AQGNRTWFP
-308 GCTSAQAQADQC
+308 GCTSTQAAADQC
-320 GYSNPH
+320 GYSNPY
-326 QTLSPSTTNLDVMGR
+326 QTLSPETTNLDAMGR
-341 YTKSLAGGWQ
+341 YTKALGGGWQ
-351 ANLQGSLLRSEAH
+351 ANFQGSVLRSEAH
-364 QVGLYNN
+364 QVGLFNN
-371 AAATGMGIGG
+371 AAATGVGSGG

-411 PANYPGNTTGDTAP
+411 PATYPGNTTGDTAA

-439 VVSTSYRAVAELAGS
+439 TVSTSYRAVAELAGS
-454 IGEWDLNGSVG
+454 IGDWDLNGSLG
-465 FTRVGTKASFHHYID
+465 YTRVGTRASFSHYID

-486 ALDNGSYLVDGSNSA
+486 ALDSGTYLVDGTNSA
-501 AVLATVAPN
+501 ATLAAVAPS
-510 ASSTSTNSLTFVSAR
+510 ASSTSTNELTFASVR
-525 ANRTLATLPGGD
+525 AGTTLADLAGGP
-537 LGLGIGADFTH
+537 LGLSIGADFTH
-548 RDLKELFP
+548 RQLHELFP
-556 QSFVNGSQAI
+556 PSFVNGSQAI
-566 GIYSFAKGKQ
+566 GIYSFAEG
-576 SVSAAYAELVA
+576 SRTVSAAYAELVA
-587 PVTKQLE
+587 PFTKQLE
-594 LDLAGR
+594 IDVAGR
-600 VDHYDTT
+600 VDHYNLT

-619 TPVQELTLRGTF
+619 TPVQEFTLRGTF

-638 NPAEVGDAGSTSG
+638 NPAETGNAGSTSG
-651 FVGNLRD
+651 FVGNLHD
-658 PVYCPTSPANP
+658 PVYCPN
-669 LGAPLPNLPQGMINP
+669 GNVQPNLPAGMLDP
-684 CDIALQEL
+684 CNIALQEL
-692 QLSAPHLKPE
+692 QLSSPHLKPE
-702 KSTSFTIGTIFEP
+702 KSTSFTLGTIFEP

-724 YYHITVRNQIISVG
+724 YYHITIRDQIISVG

-746 DAAALGTI
+746 DAASLGTI
-754 IYRDSSQNILY
+754 IYRDSSENILY

-777 TSGVD
+777 TSGLD
-782 LDLVGKYDLHEA
+782 LDVVGKYDLHEA
-794 GQLKAEVQVSYM
+794 GRLKAEVQVSYM
-806 LQYDLTTA
+806 LQYDLTA
-814 SGKFHLAGTH
+814 QGVKYHLAGTH

-856 VNYISH
+856 VNYISR
-862 YSVLDPSEQISDCAT
+862 YSVTDPSEGIPDCDS
-877 ALSSVFPQDPNSNT
+877 ALSSVFPDGGA
-891 VVQPPSRFCHVGAFT
+891 PSKFCHVGSFT

-914 NVDTHLQL
+914 NWDEHLQL
-922 HAGVTNL
+922 HGGVTNL

-940 FGAPGNGAE
+940 FGSPGNGAE

-967 MITLGGT
+967 MFTIGAT

>member
-1 MSHRARSSAR
+1 MSRPVRTLAR
-11 RPSVPAWRPTR
+11 WRPAQ
-22 LVLALP
+22 LVVALP
-28 AWFLHA
+28 VWLIHGA
-34 AVLAQDAPAAP
+34 ALAQEAPSP
-45 AAQTVVVTGS
+45 QVQTVTVTGS

-70 LTAADI
+70 LTSQEI
-76 KNSGYTS
+76 KDSGYTS
-83 IGDVLHNITAN
+83 IADVLHNITAN

-108 AGGSGVA
+108 AGGSGIA

-147 DISSIPIDAIER
+147 DISSIPMDAIER

-185 KTFTGLTMSAETGLS
+185 KSFTGLTMSAETGAS

-206 TQHASITTGWGS
+206 TQHASLMTGWGN
-218 LDKDGQN
+218 LDSDGQN
-225 AYISVEARHANSILL
+225 AWLAIEARHANAILL
-240 KSRPYLARTD
+240 KNRPYLARTD

-258 LTQGTGPTDT
+258 LTQGTA
-268 SGQVGVL
+268 SGA
-275 TGAGGAPSGASS
+275 TSGASS
-287 GAGSGTGYLLD
+287 GAGSGTGYLVD
-298 ANSKPVDFYP
+298 ANGNSTDYYA
-308 GCTSAQAQADQC
+308 GCTQAQAAADQC
-320 GYSNPH
+320 GYSNPYT
-326 QTLSPSTTNLDVMGR
+326 TLSPSTTNLDMMAR
-341 YTKSLAGGWQ
+341 YTKNLAGGWQ
-351 ANLQGSLLRSEAH
+351 TNFQGSILRSEAH

-371 AAATGMGIGG
+371 AAATGVGSGG
-381 NGGGLNLFHFGPGS
+381 NGGGINLFHFGPGS
-395 APTPAFPDSFP
+395 APTPAFPGDFP

-411 PANYPGNTTGDTAP
+411 PANYPGNTTGATAS
-425 LVYDFRDIGPLEQT
+425 LVDDFRDIGPLEQT

-454 IGEWDLNGSVG
+454 IGDWDVNGSVG
-465 FTRVGTKASFHHYID
+465 YTRVATTASFYHYID

-486 ALDNGSYLVDGSNSA
+486 ALDSGSYLVGGTNSA
-501 AVLATVAPN
+501 SELATVAPG
-510 ASSTSTNSLTFVSAR
+510 ASSTSTNDLIFASVR
-525 ANRTLATLPGGD
+525 AGNTLAELKGGP
-537 LGLGIGADFTH
+537 LGLSVGADFTH
-548 RDLKELFP
+548 RQLHELFP
-556 QSFVNGSQAI
+556 PSFVNGDQAI
-566 GIYSFAKGKQ
+566 GIYSFAEGKQ
-576 SVSAAYAELVA
+576 TVSAAYAELVA

-594 LDLAGR
+594 LDVAGR

-619 TPVQELTLRGTF
+619 TPVQEFTLRGTF

-638 NPAEVGDAGSTSG
+638 NPAEVGNAGSTSG
-651 FVGNLRD
+651 YVGNLYD
-658 PVYCPTSPANP
+658 PLYCPNGPASSSNP
-669 LGAPLPNLPQGMINP
+669 NGGPVANLPAGMLDP
-684 CDIALQEL
+684 CHIALQEL

-724 YYHITVRNQIISVG
+724 YYHITIRDQIISVG
-738 QLGQTGLD
+738 QLGQIGLN
-746 DAAALGTI
+746 DAAALGTT

-782 LDLVGKYDLHEA
+782 LDVLGKYDLHEA
-794 GQLKAEVQVSYM
+794 GRLKAEVQVSYM
-806 LQYDLTTA
+806 LQYDLTAQGVTY
-814 SGKFHLAGTH
+814 HLAGTH

-846 GKGPFEIAGT
+846 TKGPFEIAGT

-862 YSVLDPSEQISDCAT
+862 FSVTDPSEGLSTCAE
-877 ALSSVFPQDPNSNT
+877 ALANVFPSGN
-891 VVQPPSRFCHVGAFT
+891 VPSQFCHVGSFT

-914 NVDTHLQL
+914 DWNKHLQV

-929 LNKKAPYDLQT
+929 LDKKAPYDLQT

-967 MITLGGT
+967 MITVGAT

>member
-1 MSHRARSSAR
+1 MSSPVRNLAK
-11 RPSVPAWRPTR
+11 WRPAT
-22 LVLALP
+22 LVVALP
-28 AWFLHA
+28 IWLVHG
-34 AVLAQDAPAAP
+34 AVYAQDTSAAQP
-45 AAQTVVVTGS
+45 AAQQVVVTGS

-147 DISSIPIDAIER
+147 DISSIPMDAIER

-166 ASAVYGSDA
+166 ASAIYGSDA

-185 KTFTGLTMSAETGLS
+185 KSFTGLTMSAETGIS

-206 TQHASITTGWGS
+206 TQHASITTGWGDLS
-218 LDKDGQN
+218 KDGQN
-225 AYISVEARHANSILL
+225 AYVSVEGRHANSILL

-250 WTPYGGAN
+250 WTPYGGVN
-258 LTQGTGPTDT
+258 LTQGTA
-268 SGQVGVL
+268 SG
-275 TGAGGAPSGASS
+275 ADSGASS
-287 GAGSGTGYLLD
+287 GAGSGTGYLVD
-298 ANSKPVDFYP
+298 ANGNNTDYYA
-308 GCTSAQAQADQC
+308 GCTQAQATADQC
-320 GYSNPH
+320 GYRNPY
-326 QTLSPSTTNLDVMGR
+326 QTLSPSTTNLDVLGR
-341 YTKSLAGGWQ
+341 YTKNLGDGWQ
-351 ANLQGSLLRSEAH
+351 TNFQGSLLRSEAH
-364 QVGLYNN
+364 QVGLFNN
-371 AAATGMGIGG
+371 AAATGVGSGG
-381 NGGGLNLFHFGPGS
+381 NGGGLNLFHFGPGA

-411 PANYPGNTTGDTAP
+411 PSTYPGNTTGDTAA
-425 LVYDFRDIGPLEQT
+425 LVDDFRDIGPLEQT

-465 FTRVGTKASFHHYID
+465 YTRVSTKASFYHYID

-486 ALDNGSYLVDGSNSA
+486 ALNSDSYQVGGTNSQA
-501 AVLATVAPN
+501 ELNTVAPG
-510 ASSTSTNSLTFVSAR
+510 ASSTSTNELSFLSVR
-525 ANRTLATLPGGD
+525 GGRTLADLPGGAMA
-537 LGLGIGADFTH
+537 LSIGADFTH
-548 RDLKELFP
+548 RQLKELFP
-556 QSFVNGSQAI
+556 PSFVNGSQAI
-566 GIYSFAKGKQ
+566 GIYSFAEGKQ
-576 SVSAAYAELVA
+576 TVSAAYAELVA

-594 LDLAGR
+594 IDVAGR

-619 TPVQELTLRGTF
+619 TPVQEFTLRGTF

-638 NPAEVGDAGSTSG
+638 NPAETGNAGSTSG
-651 FVGNLRD
+651 FVGNLHD
-658 PVYCPTSPANP
+658 PVYCPNGVAQ
-669 LGAPLPNLPQGMINP
+669 PNLPSGMLDP
-684 CDIALQEL
+684 CNIALQEL
-692 QLSAPHLKPE
+692 QLSSPHLKPE
-702 KSTSFTIGTIFEP
+702 KSTSFTLGTIFEP

-724 YYHITVRNQIISVG
+724 YYHITIRDQIISVG

-746 DAAALGTI
+746 DAATLGTT

-777 TSGVD
+777 TSGLD
-782 LDLVGKYDLHEA
+782 LDVVGKYNLQEA
-794 GQLKAEVQVSYM
+794 GHLKAELQVSYM
-806 LQYDLTTA
+806 LQYDLTAQGVTY
-814 SGKFHLAGTH
+814 HLAGTH

-862 YSVLDPSEQISDCAT
+862 YSVTDPSEQIPDCAT
-877 ALSSVFPQDPNSNT
+877 ALSSVFPEGNA
-891 VVQPPSRFCHVGAFT
+891 PSQFCHVASFT

-914 NVDTHLQL
+914 NWDEHLQL

-967 MITLGGT
+967 MFTVGGT

>member
-1 MSHRARSSAR
+1 MSSCLGSLAK
-11 RPSVPAWRPTR
+11 WRPAR
-22 LVLALP
+22 WVAALP
-28 AWFLHA
+28 IWLIHG
-34 AVLAQDAPAAP
+34 AVLAQDAPP
-45 AAQTVVVTGS
+45 VQSQTVTVTGS

-70 LTAADI
+70 VTSQDI

-147 DISSIPIDAIER
+147 DISSIPVDAIER

-185 KTFTGLTMSAETGLS
+185 KSFTGLTLSAETGIS

-206 TQHASITTGWGS
+206 TQHASITTGWGD
-218 LDKDGQN
+218 LAKDGQN
-225 AYISVEARHANSILL
+225 AYISIEGRHANSILL
-240 KSRPYLARTD
+240 RKRPYLARTD

-258 LTQGTGPTDT
+258 LTQGTD
-268 SGQVGVL
+268 SGSV
-275 TGAGGAPSGASS
+275 SGASS
-287 GAGSGTGYLLD
+287 GAGSGTGVLTD
-298 ANSKPVDFYP
+298 ASGNPLAYYP
-308 GCTSAQAQADQC
+308 GCTAAQAAADQC

-326 QTLSPSTTNLDVMGR
+326 QTLSPSTSNLDVMGR
-341 YTKSLAGGWQ
+341 YTKDLAGGWQ
-351 ANLQGSLLRSEAH
+351 ANFQGSMLRSEAH

-371 AAATGMGIGG
+371 AAATGVGIGG

-395 APTPAFPDSFP
+395 PPTPAFPDSFP

-411 PANYPGNTTGDTAP
+411 PADYPGNTTGDTAN
-425 LVYDFRDIGPLEQT
+425 LLYDFPDIGPLEQT
-439 VVSTSYRAVAELAGS
+439 TVTTSWRAVAELSGS
-454 IGEWDLNGSVG
+454 IGNWELNGSMG
-465 FTRVGTKASFHHYID
+465 YTRAATKASFHHYID

-486 ALDNGSYLVDGSNSA
+486 ALDNGSYLVGGPNSA
-501 AVLATVAPN
+501 AVLGTVAPG
-510 ASSTSTNSLTFVSAR
+510 ASSTSTNDLTFASVR
-525 ANRTLATLPGGD
+525 ASTTLADLAGGP
-537 LGLGIGADFTH
+537 LGLSLGADLTH
-548 RDLKELFP
+548 RQLKELFP
-556 QSFVNGSQAI
+556 PSFVNGSQAI
-566 GIYSFAKGKQ
+566 GIYSFAEGKQ
-576 SVSAAYAELVA
+576 TVSAAYAELVA

-594 LDLAGR
+594 LDVAGR
-600 VDHYDTT
+600 VDHYDST

-619 TPVQELTLRGTF
+619 TPVREFTLRGTF

-651 FVGNLRD
+651 FVGNLHD
-658 PVYCPTSPANP
+658 PQYCPDGVNP
-669 LGAPLPNLPQGMINP
+669 VANLPDGMLNP
-684 CDIALQEL
+684 CSIALQEL

-702 KSTSFTIGTIFEP
+702 KSTSFTLGTILEP

-724 YYHITVRNQIISVG
+724 YYHITIRNQIISVG

-746 DAAALGTI
+746 DAASLGTI

-777 TSGVD
+777 TSGLD
-782 LDLVGKYDLHEA
+782 LDVLGRYDLHDA
-794 GQLKAEVQVSYM
+794 GHLKAELQVSYM
-806 LQYDLTTA
+806 LQYDLTTS
-814 SGKFHLAGTH
+814 SGKFHLAGSH

-856 VNYISH
+856 LNYISH
-862 YSVLDPSEQISDCAT
+862 YSVLDHSEQIDTCDQ
-877 ALSSVFPQDPNSNT
+877 ALSSVFPDGGTPA
-891 VVQPPSRFCHVGAFT
+891 RFCHVGSFT
-906 ELNVVARY
+906 ELNVVTRY
-914 NVDTHLQL
+914 NWDEHLQL

-929 LNKKAPYDLQT
+929 LNRKAPYDLQT

-960 QDGAVGP
+960 QDGAIGP
-967 MITLGGT
+967 MFTIGAT

>member
-1 MSHRARSSAR
+1 MSSSLRSLAK
-11 RPSVPAWRPTR
+11 WRPAQ
-22 LVLALP
+22 LVVALP
-28 AWFLHA
+28 IWLIHGAS
-34 AVLAQDAPAAP
+34 LAQDAPAVQS
-45 AAQTVVVTGS
+45 QTVTVTGS

-70 LTAADI
+70 VTAQDI

-147 DISSIPIDAIER
+147 DISSIPVDAIER

-185 KTFTGLTMSAETGLS
+185 KSFTGLTMSAETGIS

-206 TQHASITTGWGS
+206 TQHASITTGWGD
-218 LDKDGQN
+218 LAKDGQN
-225 AYISVEARHANSILL
+225 AYISIEGRHANSILL
-240 KSRPYLARTD
+240 KNRPYLARTD
-250 WTPYGGAN
+250 WRPYGGVD
-258 LTQGTGPTDT
+258 LTQGTA
-268 SGQVGVL
+268 SG
-275 TGAGGAPSGASS
+275 ADSGASS
-287 GAGSGTGYLLD
+287 GAGSGTGVLTDTSGNPLVY
-298 ANSKPVDFYP
+298 YP
-308 GCTSAQAQADQC
+308 GCTATQAAADQC
-320 GYSNPH
+320 GYKNPY

-341 YTKSLAGGWQ
+341 YTKNLSGGWQ
-351 ANLQGSLLRSEAH
+351 ANLQGSMLRSEAH

-371 AAATGMGIGG
+371 AAATGVGIGG

-411 PANYPGNTTGDTAP
+411 PATYPGNTTGDTAN
-425 LVYDFRDIGPLEQT
+425 LLYDFPDIGPLEQT
-439 VVSTSYRAVAELAGS
+439 TVTTSWRAVAELSGS
-454 IGEWDLNGSVG
+454 IGNWDLNGSLG
-465 FTRVGTKASFHHYID
+465 YTRAATKASFHHYID

-486 ALDNGSYLVDGSNSA
+486 ALDNGSYLVGGPNSA
-501 AVLATVAPN
+501 AVLASVAPG
-510 ASSTSTNSLTFVSAR
+510 ASSTSTNDLTFASVR
-525 ANRTLATLPGGD
+525 ASTTLADLAGGP
-537 LGLGIGADFTH
+537 LGLSIGADLTH
-548 RDLKELFP
+548 RQLKELFP
-556 QSFVNGSQAI
+556 PSFVNGSQAI
-566 GIYSFAKGKQ
+566 GIYSFAEGKQ
-576 SVSAAYAELVA
+576 TVSAAYAELVA
-587 PVTKQLE
+587 PLTKQLE
-594 LDLAGR
+594 LDVAGR
-600 VDHYDTT
+600 VDHYDST

-619 TPVQELTLRGTF
+619 TPVREFTLRGTF

-638 NPAEVGDAGSTSG
+638 NPAETGDAGSTSG
-651 FVGNLRD
+651 FVGNLHD
-658 PVYCPTSPANP
+658 PVYCPNGNVQPGLPA
-669 LGAPLPNLPQGMINP
+669 GMLDP
-684 CDIALQEL
+684 CNIALQEL

-702 KSTSFTIGTIFEP
+702 KSTSFTLGTIFEP

-724 YYHITVRNQIISVG
+724 YYHITIRNQIISVG

-754 IYRDSSQNILY
+754 IYRDASQNILY

-777 TSGVD
+777 TSGLD
-782 LDLVGKYDLHEA
+782 LDAIARYDLHDA
-794 GQLKAEVQVSYM
+794 GHLKAELQVSYM

-814 SGKFHLAGTH
+814 SGKFHLAGSH

-856 VNYISH
+856 LNYIGH
-862 YSVLDPSEQISDCAT
+862 YSVLDHSEQIDTCDQ
-877 ALSSVFPQDPNSNT
+877 ALSSVFPDGGTPA
-891 VVQPPSRFCHVGAFT
+891 RFCHVGSFT
-906 ELNVVARY
+906 ELNVVTRY
-914 NVDTHLQL
+914 NWDEHLQL

-929 LNKKAPYDLQT
+929 LNRKAPYDLQT

-967 MITLGGT
+967 MFTIGAT

>member
-1 MSHRARSSAR
+1 MSSSLRSLAK
-11 RPSVPAWRPTR
+11 WRPAT
-22 LVLALP
+22 LVVALP
-28 AWFLHA
+28 VWLIHG
-34 AVLAQDAPAAP
+34 AVLAQDAPS
-45 AAQTVVVTGS
+45 AAQPQTQTQTVTVTGS

-70 LTAADI
+70 MTAQDI

-83 IGDVLHNITAN
+83 VGDVLHNITAN

-185 KTFTGLTMSAETGLS
+185 KQFTGLTMSAETGMS

-206 TQHASITTGWGS
+206 TQHASITGGIGDLS
-218 LDKDGQN
+218 KDGQN
-225 AYISVEARHANSILL
+225 AYLSVEVRHANAILL
-240 KSRPYLARTD
+240 KNRPYLARTD

-258 LTQGTGPTDT
+258 LTQGTD
-268 SGQVGVL
+268 SG
-275 TGAGGAPSGASS
+275 ADSGASS
-287 GAGSGTGYLLD
+287 GAGSGTGVLTDTSGNPLVY
-298 ANSKPVDFYP
+298 YP
-308 GCTSAQAQADQC
+308 GCTATQAAADQC
-320 GYSNPH
+320 GYKNPY
-326 QTLSPSTTNLDVMGR
+326 QTLSPSTTNFDVMGR

-351 ANLQGSLLRSEAH
+351 ANFQGSMLRSEAH
-364 QVGLYNN
+364 QVGLFNN
-371 AAATGMGIGG
+371 AAATGVGIGG

-411 PANYPGNTTGDTAP
+411 PSTYPGNTTGDTAN
-425 LVYDFRDIGPLEQT
+425 LLYDFTDIGPLEQT
-439 VVSTSYRAVAELAGS
+439 TVTTSYRAVAELAGS
-454 IGEWDLNGSVG
+454 IGDWDLNGSVG
-465 FTRVGTKASFHHYID
+465 YTRAATKASFYHYID
-480 FPALQD
+480 FPAMQD
-486 ALDNGSYLVDGSNSA
+486 ALNDGSYLVDGTNSQA
-501 AVLATVAPN
+501 ELNTVAPG
-510 ASSTSTNSLTFVSAR
+510 ASSTSTNDLYFVSAR
-525 ANRTLATLPGGD
+525 GGTTLADLPGGP
-537 LGLGIGADFTH
+537 LGLSIGADFTH
-548 RDLKELFP
+548 RQLHELFP
-556 QSFVNGSQAI
+556 PSFVNGSQAI
-566 GIYSFAKGKQ
+566 GIYSFAEGKQ
-576 SVSAAYAELVA
+576 TVSAAYAEVVA

-594 LDLAGR
+594 LDVAGR

-619 TPVQELTLRGTF
+619 TPVQEFTLRGTF

-651 FVGNLRD
+651 FVGNLHD
-658 PVYCPTSPANP
+658 PVYCP
-669 LGAPLPNLPQGMINP
+669 GGVVQPNLPPGMLDP
-684 CDIALQEL
+684 CNIALQEL

-702 KSTSFTIGTIFEP
+702 KSTSFTLGTIFEP

-724 YYHITVRNQIISVG
+724 YYHITIRNQIISVG
-738 QLGQTGLD
+738 QLGQLGLD
-746 DAAALGTI
+746 DAAQLGTT

-782 LDLVGKYDLHEA
+782 LDVVGKYDLHEA
-794 GQLKAEVQVSYM
+794 GHLKAEVQVSYM
-806 LQYDLTTA
+806 IAYDLTAQGVTY
-814 SGKFHLAGTH
+814 HLAGTH

-831 DTGTPRTRGAFTLTW
+831 DTGTPRTRGAFSLTW
-846 GKGPFEIAGT
+846 DKGPFEIEGT

-862 YSVLDPSEQISDCAT
+862 YSVTDPSEGIPDCAT
-877 ALSSVFPQDPNSNT
+877 ALSSVFPNGN
-891 VVQPPSRFCHVGAFT
+891 VPSQFCHVGSFT

-914 NVDTHLQL
+914 NWDEHLQL

-940 FGAPGNGAE
+940 FGSPGNGAE

-967 MITLGGT
+967 MITVGAT

>member
-1 MSHRARSSAR
+1 MSSPIRSLAK
-11 RPSVPAWRPTR
+11 WRPAQ
-22 LVLALP
+22 LVVALP
-28 AWFLHA
+28 VWLIHGAGY
-34 AVLAQDAPAAP
+34 AQDAPVAQP
-45 AAQTVVVTGS
+45 AQQVIVTGS

-70 LTAADI
+70 LTAAEI

-83 IGDVLHNITAN
+83 VGDVLHNITAN

-185 KTFTGLTMSAETGLS
+185 KSFTGLTMSAETGIS
-200 SHGDGA
+200 GHGDGA
-206 TQHASITTGWGS
+206 TQHASIMTGWGDLS
-218 LDKDGQN
+218 KDGQN
-225 AYISVEARHANSILL
+225 AYIAIEGRHANSILL
-240 KSRPYLARTD
+240 KNRPYLARTD

-258 LTQGTGPTDT
+258 LTQGTD
-268 SGQVGVL
+268 SG
-275 TGAGGAPSGASS
+275 ASSGASS
-287 GAGSGTGYLLD
+287 GAGSGTGYLVD
-298 ANSKPVDFYP
+298 ANGNKTYYP
-308 GCTSAQAQADQC
+308 GCTQTQAAADQC
-320 GYSNPH
+320 GYSNPY
-326 QTLSPSTTNLDVMGR
+326 QTLSPSTTNLDILGR
-341 YTKSLAGGWQ
+341 YTKNLADGWQ
-351 ANLQGSLLRSEAH
+351 ANFQGSVLRSEAH
-364 QVGLYNN
+364 QVGLFNN
-371 AAATGMGIGG
+371 AAATGVGSGA
-381 NGGGLNLFHFGPGS
+381 NGGGVNLFHFGPGV
-395 APTPAFPDSFP
+395 APTPAFPGSFP

-411 PANYPGNTTGDTAP
+411 PATYPGNTTGDTAA

-439 VVSTSYRAVAELAGS
+439 TVSTSYRAVAELAGS
-454 IGEWDLNGSVG
+454 IGEWDVNGSLG
-465 FTRVGTKASFHHYID
+465 YTRVGTKASFYHYID

-486 ALDNGSYLVDGSNSA
+486 ALNSGSYLVDGTNSA
-501 AVLATVAPN
+501 AELNTVAPG
-510 ASSTSTNSLTFVSAR
+510 ASSTSTNELSFLSVR
-525 ANRTLATLPGGD
+525 GGRTLADLPGGP
-537 LGLGIGADFTH
+537 LGLSIGADFTH
-548 RDLKELFP
+548 RQLKELFP
-556 QSFVNGSQAI
+556 PSFVNGSQAI
-566 GIYSFAKGKQ
+566 GIYSFAEGKQ
-576 SVSAAYAELVA
+576 TVSAAYAELVA

-594 LDLAGR
+594 LDVAGR
-600 VDHYDTT
+600 VDHYDTY

-619 TPVQELTLRGTF
+619 TPVQEFTLRGTF

-638 NPAEVGDAGSTSG
+638 NPAEIGNAGSTSG
-651 FVGNLRD
+651 FVGNLYD
-658 PVYCPTSPANP
+658 PVYCPGGPINGGPIA
-669 LGAPLPNLPQGMINP
+669 NLPAGMLDP
-684 CDIALQEL
+684 CNIALQEL

-702 KSTSFTIGTIFEP
+702 KSTSFTVGTIFEP

-724 YYHITVRNQIISVG
+724 YYHITIRDQIISVG
-738 QLGQTGLD
+738 QLGQLGLNN
-746 DAAALGTI
+746 AAELGTT

-777 TSGVD
+777 TSGLD
-782 LDLVGKYDLHEA
+782 LDVVGKYDLHES
-794 GQLKAEVQVSYM
+794 GHLKAEVQVSYM
-806 LQYDLTTA
+806 LQYDLTAQGVTY
-814 SGKFHLAGTH
+814 HLAGTH

-862 YSVLDPSEQISDCAT
+862 YTVTDPSEGIPDCAS
-877 ALSSVFPQDPNSNT
+877 ALSSVFPNGN
-891 VVQPPSRFCHVGAFT
+891 VPSKFCHVGSFT

-914 NVDTHLQL
+914 NFDEHLQI

-967 MITLGGT
+967 MITVGGT

>member
-1 MSHRARSSAR
+1 MSSPIRSLAK
-11 RPSVPAWRPTR
+11 WRPAQ
-22 LVLALP
+22 LVVALP
-28 AWFLHA
+28 VWLIHGAGY
-34 AVLAQDAPAAP
+34 AQDAPAAP
-45 AAQTVVVTGS
+45 AAQQVIVTGS

-83 IGDVLHNITAN
+83 VGDVLHNITAN

-185 KTFTGLTMSAETGLS
+185 KSFTGLTMSAETGAS

-206 TQHASITTGWGS
+206 TQHASIMAGWGDLS
-218 LDKDGQN
+218 KDGQN
-225 AYISVEARHANSILL
+225 GYVAIEGRHANAILL
-240 KSRPYLARTD
+240 KNRPYLARTD

-258 LTQGTGPTDT
+258 LTQGTN
-268 SGQVGVL
+268 SG
-275 TGAGGAPSGASS
+275 ASSGASS

-298 ANSKPVDFYP
+298 ANGNPTNYYP
-308 GCTSAQAQADQC
+308 GCTATQAAADQC
-320 GYSNPH
+320 GYSNPY

-341 YTKSLAGGWQ
+341 YTKNLDGGWQ
-351 ANLQGSLLRSEAH
+351 ANFQGSVLRSEAH
-364 QVGLYNN
+364 QVGLFNN
-371 AAATGMGIGG
+371 AAATGVGSGG
-381 NGGGLNLFHFGPGS
+381 NGGGVNLFHFGPGV
-395 APTPAFPDSFP
+395 APTPAFPGSFP

-411 PANYPGNTTGDTAP
+411 PATYPGNTTGGAAP
-425 LVYDFRDIGPLEQT
+425 LVDDFLDIGPLEQT
-439 VVSTSYRAVAELAGS
+439 TLSTSYRAVAELAGS
-454 IGEWDLNGSVG
+454 IGEWDVNGSLG
-465 FTRVGTKASFHHYID
+465 YTRVSTKASFYHYID

-486 ALDNGSYLVDGSNSA
+486 ALNSGSYLVDGTNSA
-501 AVLATVAPN
+501 AELNTVAPG
-510 ASSTSTNSLTFVSAR
+510 ASSTSTNELSFLSVR
-525 ANRTLATLPGGD
+525 GGRTLADLSGGP
-537 LGLGIGADFTH
+537 LGLSIGADFTH
-548 RDLKELFP
+548 RQLKELFP
-556 QSFVNGSQAI
+556 PSFVNGSQAI
-566 GIYSFAKGKQ
+566 GIYSFAEGKQ
-576 SVSAAYAELVA
+576 TVSAAYAELVA

-594 LDLAGR
+594 LDVAGR
-600 VDHYDTT
+600 VDHYDTY

-619 TPVQELTLRGTF
+619 TPVQEFTLRGTF

-638 NPAEVGDAGSTSG
+638 NPAEIGNAGSTSG
-651 FVGNLRD
+651 FVGNLYD
-658 PVYCPTSPANP
+658 PVYCPGGPINGGPIA
-669 LGAPLPNLPQGMINP
+669 NLPAGMLNP
-684 CDIALQEL
+684 CNIALQEL

-702 KSTSFTIGTIFEP
+702 KSTSFTVGTIFEP

-724 YYHITVRNQIISVG
+724 YYHITIRDQIISVG
-738 QLGQTGLD
+738 QLGQLGLNN
-746 DAAALGTI
+746 AAELGTT

-782 LDLVGKYDLHEA
+782 LDVVGKYDLHEA
-794 GQLKAEVQVSYM
+794 GHLKAEVQVSYM
-806 LQYDLTTA
+806 LQYDLTAQGVTY
-814 SGKFHLAGTH
+814 HLAGTH

-862 YSVLDPSEQISDCAT
+862 FSVTDPSEGIPDCAT
-877 ALSSVFPQDPNSNT
+877 ALSSVFPDGN
-891 VVQPPSRFCHVGAFT
+891 VPSKFCHVGSFT

-914 NVDTHLQL
+914 TWNEHLQL

-940 FGAPGNGAE
+940 FGSPGNGAE

-967 MITLGGT
+967 MITVGGT

>member
-1 MSHRARSSAR
+1 MSSPIRSLAK
-11 RPSVPAWRPTR
+11 WRPAQ
-22 LVLALP
+22 LVVALP
-28 AWFLHA
+28 VWLIHGAGY
-34 AVLAQDAPAAP
+34 AQDAPVAQP
-45 AAQTVVVTGS
+45 AQQVIVTGS

-70 LTAADI
+70 LTAAEI

-83 IGDVLHNITAN
+83 VGDVLHNITAN

-185 KTFTGLTMSAETGLS
+185 KSFTGLTMSAETGIS
-200 SHGDGA
+200 GHGDGA
-206 TQHASITTGWGS
+206 TQHASIMTGWGDLS
-218 LDKDGQN
+218 KDGQN
-225 AYISVEARHANSILL
+225 AYIAIEGRHANSILL
-240 KSRPYLARTD
+240 KNRPYLARTD

-258 LTQGTGPTDT
+258 LTQGTD
-268 SGQVGVL
+268 SG
-275 TGAGGAPSGASS
+275 ASSGASS
-287 GAGSGTGYLLD
+287 GAGSGTGYLVD
-298 ANSKPVDFYP
+298 ANGNKTYYP
-308 GCTSAQAQADQC
+308 GCTQTQAAADQC
-320 GYSNPH
+320 GYSNPY
-326 QTLSPSTTNLDVMGR
+326 QTLSPSTTNLDILGR
-341 YTKSLAGGWQ
+341 YTKNLADGWQ
-351 ANLQGSLLRSEAH
+351 ANFQGSVLRSEAH
-364 QVGLYNN
+364 QVGLFNN
-371 AAATGMGIGG
+371 AAATGVGSGA
-381 NGGGLNLFHFGPGS
+381 NGGGVNLFHFGPGV
-395 APTPAFPDSFP
+395 APTPAFPNSFP

-411 PANYPGNTTGDTAP
+411 PATYPGNTTGDTAA

-439 VVSTSYRAVAELAGS
+439 TVSTSYRAVAELAGS
-454 IGEWDLNGSVG
+454 IGEWDVNGSLG
-465 FTRVGTKASFHHYID
+465 YTRVGTKASFYHYID

-486 ALDNGSYLVDGSNSA
+486 ALNSGSYLVDGTNSA
-501 AVLATVAPN
+501 AELNTVAPG
-510 ASSTSTNSLTFVSAR
+510 ASSTSTNELSFLSVR
-525 ANRTLATLPGGD
+525 GGRTLADLPGGP
-537 LGLGIGADFTH
+537 LGLSIGADFTH
-548 RDLKELFP
+548 RQLKELFP
-556 QSFVNGSQAI
+556 PSFVNGSQAI
-566 GIYSFAKGKQ
+566 GIYSFAEGKQ
-576 SVSAAYAELVA
+576 TVSAAYAELVA

-594 LDLAGR
+594 LDVAGR
-600 VDHYDTT
+600 VDHYDTY

-619 TPVQELTLRGTF
+619 TPVQEFTLRGTF

-638 NPAEVGDAGSTSG
+638 NPAEIGNAGSTSG
-651 FVGNLRD
+651 FVGNLYD
-658 PVYCPTSPANP
+658 PVYCPGGPINGGPIA
-669 LGAPLPNLPQGMINP
+669 NLPAGMLDP
-684 CDIALQEL
+684 CNIALQEL

-702 KSTSFTIGTIFEP
+702 KSTSFTVGTIFEP

-724 YYHITVRNQIISVG
+724 YYHITIRDQIISVG
-738 QLGQTGLD
+738 QLGQLGLNN
-746 DAAALGTI
+746 AAELGTT

-777 TSGVD
+777 TSGLD
-782 LDLVGKYDLHEA
+782 LDVVGKYDLHES
-794 GQLKAEVQVSYM
+794 GHLKAEVQVSYM
-806 LQYDLTTA
+806 LQYDLTAQGVTY
-814 SGKFHLAGTH
+814 HLAGTH

-862 YSVLDPSEQISDCAT
+862 YTVTDPSEGIPDCAS
-877 ALSSVFPQDPNSNT
+877 ALSSVFPNGN
-891 VVQPPSRFCHVGAFT
+891 VPSKFCHVGSFT

-914 NVDTHLQL
+914 NFDEHLQI

-967 MITLGGT
+967 MITVGGT

>member
-1 MSHRARSSAR
+1 MSSPIRSLAK
-11 RPSVPAWRPTR
+11 WRPAQ
-22 LVLALP
+22 LVVALP
-28 AWFLHA
+28 VWLIHGAGY
-34 AVLAQDAPAAP
+34 AQDAPVAQP
-45 AAQTVVVTGS
+45 AQQVIVTGS

-70 LTAADI
+70 LTAAEI

-83 IGDVLHNITAN
+83 VGDVLHNITAN

-185 KTFTGLTMSAETGLS
+185 KSFTGLTMSAETGIS
-200 SHGDGA
+200 GHGDGA
-206 TQHASITTGWGS
+206 TQHASIMTGWGDLS
-218 LDKDGQN
+218 KDGQN
-225 AYISVEARHANSILL
+225 AYIAIEGRHANSILL
-240 KSRPYLARTD
+240 KNRPYLARTD

-258 LTQGTGPTDT
+258 LTQGTD
-268 SGQVGVL
+268 SG
-275 TGAGGAPSGASS
+275 ASSGASS
-287 GAGSGTGYLLD
+287 GAGSGTGYLVD
-298 ANSKPVDFYP
+298 ANGNKTYYP
-308 GCTSAQAQADQC
+308 GCTQTQAAADQC
-320 GYSNPH
+320 GYSNPY
-326 QTLSPSTTNLDVMGR
+326 QTLSPSTTNLDILGR
-341 YTKSLAGGWQ
+341 YTKNLADGWQ
-351 ANLQGSLLRSEAH
+351 ANFQGSVLRSEAH
-364 QVGLYNN
+364 QVGLFNN
-371 AAATGMGIGG
+371 AAATGVGSGA
-381 NGGGLNLFHFGPGS
+381 NGGGVNLFHFGPGV
-395 APTPAFPDSFP
+395 APTPAFPNSFP

-411 PANYPGNTTGDTAP
+411 PATYPGNTTGDTAA

-439 VVSTSYRAVAELAGS
+439 TVSTSYRAVAELAGS
-454 IGEWDLNGSVG
+454 IGEWDVNGSLG
-465 FTRVGTKASFHHYID
+465 YTRVGTKASFYHYID

-486 ALDNGSYLVDGSNSA
+486 ALNSGSYLVGGTNSA
-501 AVLATVAPN
+501 TELNTVAPG
-510 ASSTSTNSLTFVSAR
+510 ASSTSTNDLSFLSVR
-525 ANRTLATLPGGD
+525 GGRTLADLPGGP
-537 LGLGIGADFTH
+537 LGLSIGADFTH
-548 RDLKELFP
+548 RQLKELFP
-556 QSFVNGSQAI
+556 PSFVNGSQAI
-566 GIYSFAKGKQ
+566 GIYSFAEGKQ
-576 SVSAAYAELVA
+576 TVSAAYAELVA

-594 LDLAGR
+594 LDVAGR
-600 VDHYDTT
+600 VDHYDTY

-619 TPVQELTLRGTF
+619 TPVQEFTLRGTF

-638 NPAEVGDAGSTSG
+638 NPAEIGNAGSTSG
-651 FVGNLRD
+651 FVGNLYD
-658 PVYCPTSPANP
+658 PVYCPGGPINGGPIA
-669 LGAPLPNLPQGMINP
+669 NLPAGMLDP
-684 CDIALQEL
+684 CNIALQEL

-702 KSTSFTIGTIFEP
+702 KSTSFTVGTIFEP

-724 YYHITVRNQIISVG
+724 YYHITIRDQIISVG
-738 QLGQTGLD
+738 QLGQLGLNN
-746 DAAALGTI
+746 AAELGTT

-777 TSGVD
+777 TSGLD
-782 LDLVGKYDLHEA
+782 LDVVGKYDLHES
-794 GQLKAEVQVSYM
+794 GHLKAEVQVSYM
-806 LQYDLTTA
+806 LQYDLTAQGVTY
-814 SGKFHLAGTH
+814 HLAGTH

-862 YSVLDPSEQISDCAT
+862 YTVTDPSEGIPDCAS
-877 ALSSVFPQDPNSNT
+877 ALSSVFPNGN
-891 VVQPPSRFCHVGAFT
+891 VPSKFCHVGSFT

-914 NVDTHLQL
+914 NFDEHLQI

-967 MITLGGT
+967 MITVGGT

>member
-1 MSHRARSSAR
+1 MTSPKRRSSPR
-11 RPSVPAWRPTR
+11 WQPAK
-22 LVLALP
+22 LVVALP
-28 AWFLHA
+28 AAWLVHGA
-34 AVLAQDAPAAP
+34 AFAQDAPP
-45 AAQTVVVTGS
+45 ASEPQKVTVTGS
-55 NVRRTDSETPSPVQV
+55 NVRRTDTETPSPVEV
-70 LTAADI
+70 LSAQDI

-83 IGDVLHNITAN
+83 VGDVLHNITAN

-147 DISSIPIDAIER
+147 DISSIPIEAIER

-185 KTFTGLTMSAETGLS
+185 KSYTGLSLSAETGITGK
-200 SHGDGA
+200 GDGA
-206 TQHASITTGWGS
+206 TQHASLITGWGDLS
-218 LDKDGQN
+218 KDGQN
-225 AYISVEARHANSILL
+225 AYIAIEGRHANSILL
-240 KSRPYLARTD
+240 RNRKYLARTD

-258 LTQGTGPTDT
+258 LSQGTD
-268 SGQVGVL
+268 SGAV
-275 TGAGGAPSGASS
+275 SGASS
-287 GAGSGTGYLLD
+287 GAGSGTGYLVD
-298 ANSKPVDFYP
+298 ANGNKTYFP
-308 GCTSAQAQADQC
+308 GCTADQAAADSC
-320 GYSNPH
+320 GYANPY
-326 QTLSPSTTNLDVMGR
+326 QTLSPSTSNIDVLGR
-341 YTKSLAGGWQ
+341 YTKNLSDGWQ
-351 ANLQGSLLRSEAH
+351 ANFQGSMLRSEAH
-364 QVGLYNN
+364 QVGLFNN
-371 AAATGMGIGG
+371 AAATGVGDGG
-381 NGGGLNLFHFGPGS
+381 NGGGLNLFHFGPGT
-395 APTPAFPDSFP
+395 APTPAFPDQFP
-406 FVLTV
+406 YVLTV
-411 PANYPGNTTGDTAP
+411 PANYPGNTTGDTAA

-439 VVSTSYRAVAELAGS
+439 VVSTSWRAVAEIAGS

-465 FTRVGTKASFHHYID
+465 YTRVGTRASFHHYID

-486 ALDNGSYLVDGSNSA
+486 ALNSGSYLVDGTNSA
-501 AVLATVAPN
+501 AELATVAPD
-510 ASSTSTNSLTFVSAR
+510 ASHTSTNDLTFLSVRGGRS
-525 ANRTLATLPGGD
+525 LLDLPGGP
-537 LGLGIGADFTH
+537 LAISLGADFTH
-548 RDLKELFP
+548 RQLKELFP
-556 QSFVNGSQAI
+556 PSFVNGSQAI
-566 GIYSFAKGKQ
+566 GIYSFAEGKQ
-576 SVSAAYAELVA
+576 TVSAGYAELVA
-587 PVTKQLE
+587 PVTQELE
-594 LDLAGR
+594 LDVAGR
-600 VDHYDTT
+600 VDHYDTY

-619 TPVQELTLRGTF
+619 TPVKEFTLRGTF

-638 NPAEVGDAGSTSG
+638 NPAEIGDAGSTSG
-651 FVGNLRD
+651 FVGNLHD
-658 PVYCPTSPANP
+658 PVYCPGGTPAT
-669 LGAPLPNLPQGMINP
+669 NLPDGMLDP
-684 CDIALQEL
+684 CNIALQEL

-702 KSTSFTIGTIFEP
+702 KSSSFTVGTIFEP
-715 NKTYSATLD
+715 NKTYFATLD
-724 YYHITVRNQIISVG
+724 YYHITIRDQIISVG

-746 DAAALGTI
+746 DAAQLGTT

-777 TSGVD
+777 TSGLD
-782 LDLVGKYDLHEA
+782 LDVVGKYDLHDY
-794 GQLKAEVQVSYM
+794 GHLKAEAQVSYM
-806 LQYDLTTA
+806 LQYDLTA
-814 SGKFHLAGTH
+814 QGVKYHLAGSH

-862 YSVLDPSEQISDCAT
+862 YSVLDPSEQINTCAD
-877 ALSSVFPQDPNSNT
+877 AIGAAFPNADASN
-891 VVQPPSRFCHVGAFT
+891 PPPAKFCHVGSFT

-914 NVDTHLQL
+914 NFDDHLQI

-929 LNKKAPYDLQT
+929 LNKHAPYDLQT
-940 FGAPGNGAE
+940 FGAPGNGAQ

>member
-1 MSHRARSSAR
+1 MLMPFRAPSSACRSSQL
-11 RPSVPAWRPTR
+11 AWRPAR
-22 LVLALP
+22 LVLAVPVWLIHGAVCAQELP
-28 AWFLHA
+28 AT
-34 AVLAQDAPAAP
+34 P
-45 AAQTVVVTGS
+45 VVQQVTVTGS

-70 LTAADI
+70 MTAADI

-185 KTFTGLTMSAETGLS
+185 KTFTGLTMSAETGVS

-206 TQHASITTGWGS
+206 TQHASITAGWGN
-218 LDKDGQN
+218 LLKDGQN
-225 AYISVEARHANSILL
+225 AYISIEGRHAHSILL
-240 KSRPYLARTD
+240 KKRPYIARTD

-258 LTQGTGPTDT
+258 LTQGTD
-268 SGQVGVL
+268 SAAV
-275 TGAGGAPSGASS
+275 SGASS
-287 GAGSGTGYLLD
+287 GAGSGTGYLVD
-298 ANSKPVDFYP
+298 ANGKNTDYYP
-308 GCTSAQAQADQC
+308 GCTAIQAAADQC
-320 GYSNPH
+320 GYSNPYI
-326 QTLSPSTTNLDVMGR
+326 TLSPSTTNLDVMGR
-341 YTKSLAGGWQ
+341 FTRNVAGGWQ
-351 ANLQGSLLRSEAH
+351 TNFQGSVLRSEAH
-364 QVGLYNN
+364 QVGLFNN
-371 AAATGMGIGG
+371 AAATGVGSGG
-381 NGGGLNLFHFGPGS
+381 NGGGLNLFHFGPGA
-395 APTPAFPDSFP
+395 APTPAFPHSFP

-411 PANYPGNTTGDTAP
+411 PATYPGNMTGDRAS

-454 IGEWDLNGSVG
+454 IGEWSLDGSVG
-465 FTRVGTKASFHHYID
+465 YTHVGTKASLYHYID
-480 FPALQD
+480 FPAMQD
-486 ALDNGSYLVDGSNSA
+486 ALDSGSYLVDGSNSA
-501 AVLATVAPN
+501 AELATVAPG
-510 ASSTSTNSLTFVSAR
+510 ASSTSTNTLTFVSVR
-525 ANRTLATLPGGD
+525 GNRTLATLAGGD

-548 RDLKELFP
+548 RDLNELFP
-556 QSFVNGSQAI
+556 PSFVNGSQAI

-576 SVSAAYAELVA
+576 TVSAAYAELVA

-594 LDLAGR
+594 LDVAGR

-619 TPVQELTLRGTF
+619 TPVQQFTMRGTF

-638 NPAEVGDAGSTSG
+638 NPTEVGDAGSTSG
-651 FVGNLRD
+651 FVGNLHD
-658 PVYCPTSPANP
+658 PVYCPNGPQSASNP
-669 LGAPLPNLPQGMINP
+669 NGGAIANLPAGMLDP
-684 CDIALQEL
+684 CNIALQEL

-702 KSTSFTIGTIFEP
+702 KSTSFTLGTIFEP

-724 YYHITVRNQIISVG
+724 YYHITIRNQIISVG

-746 DAAALGTI
+746 DAAALGTS
-754 IYRDSSQNILY
+754 IYRDGSQNILY

-777 TSGVD
+777 TSGLD
-782 LDLVGKYDLHEA
+782 LDVVGKYDLHEA
-794 GQLKAEVQVSYM
+794 GQMKAEVQVSYM

-814 SGKFHLAGTH
+814 SGKFHLAGSH

-862 YSVLDPSEQISDCAT
+862 YSVLDHSEHIDTCDE
-877 ALSSVFPQDPNSNT
+877 ALSSVFPNGSS
-891 VVQPPSRFCHVGAFT
+891 PSRFCHVGSFT

-914 NVDTHLQL
+914 NWDSHLQL
-922 HAGVTNL
+922 HAGVTNF
-929 LNKKAPYDLQT
+929 LNRKAPYDLQT

-967 MITLGGT
+967 MITVGGT

>member
-1 MSHRARSSAR
+1 MPSSLRSLAK
-11 RPSVPAWRPTR
+11 WRPAQ
-22 LVLALP
+22 LVVALP
-28 AWFLHA
+28 IWLIHGA
-34 AVLAQDAPAAP
+34 AIAQDVPTAQS
-45 AAQTVVVTGS
+45 QTVTVTGS
-55 NVRRTDSETPSPVQV
+55 NVRRTDSETPSPVEVITSQ
-70 LTAADI
+70 DI

-185 KTFTGLTMSAETGLS
+185 KQFTGMTLSAETGIS

-206 TQHASITTGWGS
+206 TQHASITTGWGD
-218 LDKDGQN
+218 LAKDGQN
-225 AYISVEARHANSILL
+225 AYISLEGRHANSILL

-250 WTPYGGAN
+250 WRPYGGN
-258 LTQGTGPTDT
+258 DLSQGTGAS
-268 SGQVGVL
+268 SGGVL
-275 TGAGGAPSGASS
+275 VGTGGAPSGASS
-287 GAGSGTGYLLD
+287 GSGSGTGYLID
-298 ANSKPVDFYP
+298 ASGNNTYFP
-308 GCTSAQAQADQC
+308 GCTEAQANAEQC
-320 GYSNPH
+320 GYRNPY
-326 QTLSPSTTNLDVMGR
+326 QTLSPSTTNLDLLGR
-341 YTKSLAGGWQ
+341 YTKKLAGGWE
-351 ANLQGSLLRSEAH
+351 ANFQGSVLRSEAH
-364 QVGLYNN
+364 QVGLFNN
-371 AAATGMGIGG
+371 AAATGVGIGG

-411 PANYPGNTTGDTAP
+411 PSTYPGNTTGDTAA

-439 VVSTSYRAVAELAGS
+439 TVTTSYRAVAELAGS
-454 IGEWDLNGSVG
+454 IGDWDLNASVG
-465 FTRVGTKASFHHYID
+465 WTRAATNAAFHHYID
-480 FPALQD
+480 FPAMQD
-486 ALDNGSYLVDGSNSA
+486 ALNSGSYLVDGTNSPA
-501 AVLATVAPN
+501 ELATVAPN
-510 ASSTSTNSLTFVSAR
+510 ASSTSTNDLTFVSVR
-525 ANRTLATLPGGD
+525 GSNTLAELPGGPM
-537 LGLGIGADFTH
+537 GLSIGADFTH
-548 RDLKELFP
+548 RQLKELFP
-556 QSFVNGSQAI
+556 PSFVNGSQAI
-566 GIYSFAKGKQ
+566 GIYSFAEGKQ
-576 SVSAAYAELVA
+576 TVSAAYAELVA

-594 LDLAGR
+594 LDVAGR
-600 VDHYDTT
+600 VDHYDNT

-619 TPVQELTLRGTF
+619 TPVREFTLRGTF

-651 FVGNLRD
+651 FVGNLHD
-658 PVYCPTSPANP
+658 PTYCPNGTPVS
-669 LGAPLPNLPQGMINP
+669 PLPAGMLDP
-684 CDIALQEL
+684 CHIALQEL
-692 QLSAPHLKPE
+692 QLSAAHLKPE
-702 KSTSFTIGTIFEP
+702 KSTSFTLGTIFEP

-724 YYHITVRNQIISVG
+724 YYHITIRDQIISVG

-746 DAAALGTI
+746 DAAALGTT
-754 IYRDSSQNILY
+754 IYRDSNQNILY

-782 LDLVGKYDLHEA
+782 LDVVGKYDLHEA
-794 GQLKAEVQVSYM
+794 GHLKAEVQVSYM
-806 LQYDLTTA
+806 ISYDLTAQGVTY
-814 SGKFHLAGTH
+814 HLAGTH

-831 DTGTPRTRGAFTLTW
+831 DTGTPRTRGAFSLTW
-846 GKGPFEIAGT
+846 GKGPFEIEGT
-856 VNYISH
+856 LNYISH
-862 YSVLDPSEQISDCAT
+862 YSVTDPSEGIPDCAS
-877 ALSSVFPQDPNSNT
+877 ALSSVFPSGN
-891 VVQPPSRFCHVGAFT
+891 VPSRFCHVGSFT

-914 NVDTHLQL
+914 NWDEHLQL
-922 HAGVTNL
+922 HGGVTNL

-940 FGAPGNGAE
+940 FGSPGNGAE

-967 MITLGGT
+967 MFTIGAT

>member
-1 MSHRARSSAR
+1 MSCSLRSLAN
-11 RPSVPAWRPTR
+11 WRPAT
-22 LVLALP
+22 LVV
-28 AWFLHA
+28 
-34 AVLAQDAPAAP
+34 AVPIWLIHGAVVAQDAPP
-45 AAQTVVVTGS
+45 AVQSQTVTVTGS
-55 NVRRTDSETPSPVQV
+55 NVRRTDSETPSPVEVITSQ
-70 LTAADI
+70 DI

-83 IGDVLHNITAN
+83 VGDVLHNITAN

-185 KTFTGLTMSAETGLS
+185 KQFTGLTMSAESGIS

-206 TQHASITTGWGS
+206 TQHASITGGIGDLS
-218 LDKDGQN
+218 KDGQN
-225 AYISVEARHANSILL
+225 AYISLEARHANSILL
-240 KSRPYLARTD
+240 RKRPYLARTD

-258 LTQGTGPTDT
+258 LTQGTD
-268 SGQVGVL
+268 SG
-275 TGAGGAPSGASS
+275 ADSGASS
-287 GAGSGTGYLLD
+287 GAGSGTGYL
-298 ANSKPVDFYP
+298 VDGAGNRTWFP
-308 GCTSAQAQADQC
+308 GCTNTQAAADQC
-320 GYSNPH
+320 GYSNPY
-326 QTLSPSTTNLDVMGR
+326 QTLSPETTNLDAMGR
-341 YTKSLAGGWQ
+341 YTKNLGSGWQ
-351 ANLQGSLLRSEAH
+351 ANFQGSVLRSEAH
-364 QVGLYNN
+364 QVGLFNN
-371 AAATGMGIGG
+371 AAATGVGSGG

-411 PANYPGNTTGDTAP
+411 PATYPGNTTGDTAA

-439 VVSTSYRAVAELAGS
+439 TVSTSYRAVAELAGS
-454 IGEWDLNGSVG
+454 IGDWDLNGSLG
-465 FTRVGTKASFHHYID
+465 YTRVGTRASFSHYID

-486 ALDNGSYLVDGSNSA
+486 ALDSGTYLVDGTNSA
-501 AVLATVAPN
+501 ATLAAVAPS
-510 ASSTSTNSLTFVSAR
+510 ASSTSTNELTFASVR
-525 ANRTLATLPGGD
+525 AGTTLADLAGGP
-537 LGLGIGADFTH
+537 LGLSIGADFTH
-548 RDLKELFP
+548 RQLHELFP
-556 QSFVNGSQAI
+556 PSFVNGSQAI
-566 GIYSFAKGKQ
+566 GIYSFAEGSQ
-576 SVSAAYAELVA
+576 TVSAAYAELVA
-587 PVTKQLE
+587 PFTKQLE
-594 LDLAGR
+594 IDVAGR
-600 VDHYDTT
+600 VDHYNLT

-619 TPVQELTLRGTF
+619 TPVQEFTLRGTF

-638 NPAEVGDAGSTSG
+638 NPAETGNAGSTSG
-651 FVGNLRD
+651 FVGNLHD
-658 PVYCPTSPANP
+658 PVYCPN
-669 LGAPLPNLPQGMINP
+669 GNVQPNLPAGMLDP
-684 CDIALQEL
+684 CNIALQEL
-692 QLSAPHLKPE
+692 QLSSPHLKPE
-702 KSTSFTIGTIFEP
+702 KSTSFTLGTIFEP

-724 YYHITVRNQIISVG
+724 YYHITIRDQIISVG

-746 DAAALGTI
+746 DAASLGTI

-777 TSGVD
+777 TSGLD
-782 LDLVGKYDLHEA
+782 LDVVGKYDLHEA
-794 GQLKAEVQVSYM
+794 GRLKAEVQVSYM
-806 LQYDLTTA
+806 LQYDLTA
-814 SGKFHLAGTH
+814 QGVKYHLAGTH

-856 VNYISH
+856 VNYISR
-862 YSVLDPSEQISDCAT
+862 YSVTDPSEGIPDCDS
-877 ALSSVFPQDPNSNT
+877 ALSSVFPDGGA
-891 VVQPPSRFCHVGAFT
+891 PSKFCHVGSFT

-914 NVDTHLQL
+914 NWDEHLQL
-922 HAGVTNL
+922 HGGVTNL

-940 FGAPGNGAE
+940 FGSPGNGAE

-967 MITLGGT
+967 MFTIGAT

>member
-1 MSHRARSSAR
+1 MSSSLRSLAK
-11 RPSVPAWRPTR
+11 WRPAQ
-22 LVLALP
+22 LVVALP
-28 AWFLHA
+28 IWLIHG
-34 AVLAQDAPAAP
+34 AVLAQDAPAVQS
-45 AAQTVVVTGS
+45 QTVTVTGS
-55 NVRRTDSETPSPVQV
+55 NVRRTDSETPSPVEVITSQ
-70 LTAADI
+70 DI

-147 DISSIPIDAIER
+147 DISSIPMDAIER

-185 KTFTGLTMSAETGLS
+185 KQFTGLTLNAETGIS

-206 TQHASITTGWGS
+206 TQHASITTGWGDLS
-218 LDKDGQN
+218 KDGQN
-225 AYISVEARHANSILL
+225 AYISLEGRHANSILL

-258 LTQGTGPTDT
+258 LTQGTD
-268 SGQVGVL
+268 SGA
-275 TGAGGAPSGASS
+275 TSGASS
-287 GAGSGTGYLLD
+287 GAGSGTGVLTDSSGNPLVY
-298 ANSKPVDFYP
+298 YP
-308 GCTSAQAQADQC
+308 GCTQAQAAADQC
-320 GYSNPH
+320 GYKNPY
-326 QTLSPSTTNLDVMGR
+326 QTLSPSTTNLDLLGR
-341 YTKSLAGGWQ
+341 YTKKLADGWE
-351 ANLQGSLLRSEAH
+351 ANFQGSVLRSEAH

-371 AAATGMGIGG
+371 AAATGVGIGG
-381 NGGGLNLFHFGPGS
+381 NGGGVNLFHFGPGA

-411 PANYPGNTTGDTAP
+411 PANYPGNTSGETAN
-425 LVYDFRDIGPLEQT
+425 LLYDFLDIGPLEQT
-439 VVSTSYRAVAELAGS
+439 TVTTSYRAVAELAGS
-454 IGEWDLNGSVG
+454 IGNWDLNGSLG
-465 FTRVGTKASFHHYID
+465 WTRAATNASFSHYID
-480 FPALQD
+480 FPAMQD
-486 ALDNGSYLVDGSNSA
+486 ALNSGSYLVGGPNSA
-501 AVLATVAPN
+501 AELATVAPH
-510 ASSTSTNSLTFVSAR
+510 ASSTSTNDLTFASVRGST
-525 ANRTLATLPGGD
+525 TLADLSGGP
-537 LGLGIGADFTH
+537 LGLSIGADFTH
-548 RDLKELFP
+548 RQLHELFP
-556 QSFVNGSQAI
+556 PSFVNGDQAI
-566 GIYSFAKGKQ
+566 GIYSFAEGTQ
-576 SVSAAYAELVA
+576 TVSAAYAELVA
-587 PVTKQLE
+587 PLTKQLE
-594 LDLAGR
+594 IDVAGR
-600 VDHYDTT
+600 VDHYNLT

-619 TPVQELTLRGTF
+619 TPVQEFTLRGTF

-651 FVGNLRD
+651 FVGNLYD
-658 PVYCPTSPANP
+658 PVYCPLGPKTASNP
-669 LGAPLPNLPQGMINP
+669 GGGPIANLPAGMLDP
-684 CDIALQEL
+684 CNIALQEL

-702 KSTSFTIGTIFEP
+702 KSTSFTLGTIFEP

-724 YYHITVRNQIISVG
+724 YYHITIRDQIISVG

-746 DAAALGTI
+746 DAAALGTT
-754 IYRDSSQNILY
+754 IYRDSSENILY

-782 LDLVGKYDLHEA
+782 LDVIGKYDLHEA
-794 GQLKAEVQVSYM
+794 GHLKAEVQVSYM
-806 LQYDLTTA
+806 ISYDLTAQGVTY
-814 SGKFHLAGTH
+814 HLAGTH

-862 YSVLDPSEQISDCAT
+862 FSVTDPSEGIPDCAT
-877 ALSSVFPQDPNSNT
+877 ALSSAFPDGNA
-891 VVQPPSRFCHVGAFT
+891 PSQFCHVASFT

-914 NVDTHLQL
+914 NWDEHLQL
-922 HAGVTNL
+922 HGGVTNL

-967 MITLGGT
+967 MFTVGAT